1 MKNNRIHKIIRT
13 RMAALLLPSL
23 LIGAGVIS
31 ATGIASHRS
40 IDKQAMA
47 DEQQIPEEE
56 MLSLLDNLSRL
67 AANAGRAI
75 EEYDTSDESPD
86 TLLWSKKRTEEEL
99 VRMISREL
107 ERRELWRAT
116 TDLSGLRYQWQVRRW
131 RLGVPSEGNGYSLLA
146 ELMEQLAEKGFDA
159 LRELHLRELDQALR
173 VGYSDQALSMLEWEG
188 KRSEENIYPA
198 YIERFAGRPEQPVVR
213 LLDLR
218 ERISRLLDPLRSEHK
233 TEEWLREESKLY
245 AEYLRIEPSMAG
257 NPYEKRMKEMGKQ
270 LFGHRPSIGD
280 LTYID
285 LHTGEAIVEIEGPT
299 RQALDLY
306 LITGGHKVE
315 QQIRKGRAKKLASYT
330 APAGKARWISD
341 KVSLRLPRV
350 GYYRLA
356 LYNEREGVVRQG
368 NALLDQIDVRQYDRT
383 IYAMDRQDGSPVSG
397 VEVKVFRGDERKRPI
412 ATLYTGEGGE
422 VVVRQT
428 PPRGGYLFISAK
440 DPRMLEERFFT
451 IYGEQKWPAGTA
463 NPKRQAETHF
473 YTDRPIYKRGQTV
486 KVGIVTVTRKGEV
499 VKAEPNTLQQV
510 KLVAYRDGVEEVL
523 ETQTITTDDRG
534 VAEASFTLP
543 EDERLS
549 GFSLST
555 AYGDESLQVEEY
567 KLMHLSL
574 TIDSIP
580 TGYVSGRPMR
590 IYGRIEDM
598 NGHPVAA
605 RLTLQFDVDGKR
617 MTGRSGSD
625 GHFMLETEP
634 LTKSATGGYYWNHPI
649 TLSAADAI
657 GDVTDE
663 SLAMEKDTTNLP
675 LSASL
680 LLGGKDILNRL
691 DLTLSTESQPYQRMR
706 LGDLSRYQLT
716 ATWIDAKGKQVGEP
730 IDLPMKGKLKLSLDN
745 LPSGSYRLRIETTD
759 YWGQVVTDESDPL
772 YLYSPTDDRL
782 QGEVPLFATMTKE
795 GEILY
800 GSSHGGTLSLL
811 MVRERKGSVH
821 QFLSVEPG
829 KLYRLRPTEGT
840 LSVVLS
846 AYYRGE
852 ETFRR
857 IELRE
862 YGEESGDKEKT
873 HTDGLEMKEGEGR
886 FVPGA
891 DFSRRFTIV
900 SRAGKPLSEVP
911 VLVAVFDKALT
922 EASGDEQHWSKI
934 GGSPILYNAL
944 GGNLYGAVL
953 MESAVESAVASP
965 RAMMK
970 QSNVVNDELAV
981 VAEGAGSDG
990 QPRLRQNFAETAYFS
1005 ALLRSDMEGR
1015 VQLDFKLPDTQTEYI
1030 LKVYSF
1036 VPDFEEELLEDHD
1049 FRVFAPLSVEL
1060 SLPRYMRWGDRLE
1073 GLARVQNAEES
1084 PTTIRATVSESQAQL
1099 SEAELS
1105 VAGGQTGTMPFVVE
1119 AKRTDGDSLI
1129 LRATAAGANYTDALE
1144 RVIPLRSDLAE
1155 YTVAVPFSSYKQSQV
1170 SLTLPKADLG
1180 GSQAVAE
1187 IYFSPI
1193 HLLLTTLAD
1202 TYATEPPAEELSLL
1216 EASTKYAVYSRLKA
1230 LIASTPELK
1239 RSLSMSRAQL
1249 RSAIRDR
1256 ESEPRSSFNRQADPR
1271 TLADFYDLLL
1281 SEERMSD
1288 LLGGLEK
1295 RILTF
1300 IFPTGGFR
1308 YDAMLPDPSPWLTHV
1323 TLERLAFTPTRS
1335 AKLDDAIDQSLKYL
1349 LGQLSKER
1357 SYYKAAMEYRLLTHE
1372 LGRKD
1377 PSFTG
1382 EVKKLLEKQVKG
1394 ARESY
1399 RTASTSYLLNFGE
1412 YSRAFD
1418 TKAAY
1423 SEVRDFIRDRSSYT
1437 QSDAELLALTVF
1449 LHNDQPD
1456 EALSPEVTRFML
1468 SLKQGTLWSNPL
1480 TLDAVEP
1487 LLRTVTPTRFEP
1499 DATLHLGKV
1508 TYRPTALD
1516 KATGHIVLGLPKPET
1531 KTVIRWEGVTTDF
1544 AFGGIRYRV
1553 TEPAAMATPT
1563 GEKLT
1568 IDKEVYARRIV
1579 NGNSSLVRLTDER
1592 EAVTGEQLVVRYLI
1606 ETKQDLSLVTIR
1618 DDRAAGA
1625 EPGYDFAGYGM
1636 SDRTWYGYSR
1646 RETADFIFIDYLPRG
1661 KHVIELE
1668 ATANVAGHFS
1678 YGPAEVQSFYA
1689 PEYAGNSA
1697 GGSLTITRE

>member
-1 MKNNRIHKIIRT
+1 
-13 RMAALLLPSL
+13 MAALLLPSL

-67 AANAGRAI
+67 AANAGRSI

-159 LRELHLRELDQALR
+159 LRELHHQELDQALR

-213 LLDLR
+213 MLDLR
-218 ERISRLLDPLRSEHK
+218 ERSSRLLAPLEMDHK

-257 NPYEKRMKEMGKQ
+257 NPYEKRLREMGKQ

-285 LHTGEAIVEIEGPT
+285 LHTGEATVKIEGPT

-306 LITGGHKVE
+306 LITGGRKVE

-428 PPRGGYLFISAK
+428 PPRGGYLFVSAK

-463 NPKRQAETHF
+463 NPKKQAETHF

-510 KLVAYRDGVEEVL
+510 KLVAYRDGVQEVL

-534 VAEASFTLP
+534 VAEATFTLP
-543 EDERLS
+543 KDEHLS
-549 GFSLST
+549 GFSLSS

-590 IYGRIEDM
+590 IYGRTEDL

-605 RLTLQFDVDGKR
+605 RLTLQYDVDGKR

-691 DLTLSTESQPYQRMR
+691 DLTLSTESQPYQRLR
-706 LGDLSRYQLT
+706 LGDLSRYKLT
-716 ATWIDAKGKQVGEP
+716 ATWIDAKGRPAGEP
-730 IDLPMKGKLKLSLDN
+730 IDLPMKGKRELSLEN
-745 LPSGSYRLRIETTD
+745 LPSGSYRLKVETTD
-759 YWGQVVTDESDPL
+759 YWGKVVTDVSDPL

-782 QGEVPLFATMTKE
+782 VGEVPLFATMTKE

-800 GSSHGGTLSLL
+800 GSSRGGTLSLL
-811 MVRERKGSVH
+811 MVREKNKSDHR
-821 QFLSVEPG
+821 FLSVEPG

-846 AYYRGE
+846 AYNRGE
-852 ETFRR
+852 ETTAH
-857 IELRE
+857 IDLTE
-862 YGEESGDKEKT
+862 YSEKSGEKEKT

-900 SRAGKPLSEVP
+900 SRSGKPLSEMP

-934 GGSPILYNAL
+934 GGSPVLYQAL

-970 QSNVVNDELAV
+970 QNNVVNDEVAV

-1005 ALLRSDMEGR
+1005 ALLRSDSEGR
-1015 VQLDFKLPDTQTEYI
+1015 VQLDFKLPDTQTEYV

-1036 VPDFEEELLEDHD
+1036 APDFKEELLEDHD
-1049 FRVFAPLSVEL
+1049 FRVFAPLSVEM
-1060 SLPRYMRWGDRLE
+1060 SLPRYLRWGDRLE
-1073 GLARVQNAEES
+1073 GLARVQNAEQS
-1084 PTTIRATVSESQAQL
+1084 HATIRATVSEGQAKL

-1105 VAGGQTGTMPFVVE
+1105 VDGGQTGTMPFVVE
-1119 AKRTDGDSLI
+1119 AKRADGDSLV
-1129 LRATAAGANYTDALE
+1129 LHATAAGANYTDALE

-1202 TYATEPPAEELSLL
+1202 TYATEAPAEELSLL
-1216 EASTKYAVYSRLKA
+1216 EASTKYAVYSRLRA

-1239 RSLSMSRAQL
+1239 RSLSMSRTQL
-1249 RSAIRDR
+1249 RAAIRDQ

-1295 RILTF
+1295 RILAFT
-1300 IFPTGGFR
+1300 FPTGGFR
-1308 YDAMLPDPSPWLTHV
+1308 YDALLPEPSPWLTHV
-1323 TLERLAFTPTRS
+1323 VLENLAFTPTRS

-1349 LGQLSKER
+1349 QSELSKER
-1357 SYYKAAMEYRLLTHE
+1357 SYYKAAMEYRLLTHK

-1377 PSFTG
+1377 PTLPG
-1382 EVKKLLEKQVKG
+1382 EVKKLLERQVKG

-1423 SEVRDFIRDRSSYT
+1423 SEMRDFIRDRSSYT

-1449 LHNDQPD
+1449 LHNDQQD

-1499 DATLHLGKV
+1499 DATLYFGKV
-1508 TYRPTALD
+1508 TYRPTSLD

-1553 TEPAAMATPT
+1553 TEPAAKATPT

-1568 IDKEVYARRIV
+1568 IGKEVYARRIID
-1579 NGNSSLVRLTDER
+1579 GTSSLVRLTDER
-1592 EAVTGEQLVVRYLI
+1592 EAVAGEQLVVRYLV

-1697 GGSLTITRE
+1697 GGSLTIRRSE

>member
-13 RMAALLLPSL
+13 RTAALLLPTL

-31 ATGIASHRS
+31 ATGIAGHRS

-56 MLSLLDNLSRL
+56 ILSLLDNLSRL
-67 AANAGRAI
+67 AANAGRTI

-99 VRMISREL
+99 VRMISHEL

-146 ELMEQLAEKGFDA
+146 ELMEQLADKGFDA

-173 VGYSDQALSMLEWEG
+173 TGYSDQALSMLEWEA

-213 LLDLR
+213 MLDLR
-218 ERISRLLDPLRSEHK
+218 ERSLRLLAPLESEHK
-233 TEEWLREESKLY
+233 TEEWIREEGKLY
-245 AEYLRIEPSMAG
+245 AEYLRIEPSLGG
-257 NPYEKRMKEMGKQ
+257 NPYEKRLREMVKQ
-270 LFGHRPSIGD
+270 IFGHRPSIGD

-299 RQALDLY
+299 RQSLDLY
-306 LITGGHKVE
+306 LVSANRKVE
-315 QQIRKGRAKKLASYT
+315 QQIRSGRATKLASYT

-356 LYNEREGVVRQG
+356 LYNDRDGVVRQG
-368 NALLDQIDVRQYDRT
+368 NALLDKITVHQYDQI
-383 IYAMDRQDGSPVSG
+383 IYALDRQDGSPVSG
-397 VEVKVFRGDERKRPI
+397 VEVKVFRGDERRRPI
-412 ATLYTGEGGE
+412 ATLYTGEEGE
-422 VVVRQT
+422 VVIRQT

-451 IYGEQKWPAGTA
+451 IYGAQKWPAGPA
-463 NPKRQAETHF
+463 EPKRQAETHF
-473 YTDRPIYKRGQTV
+473 YTDRPIYRRGQTV

-510 KLVAYRDGVEEVL
+510 KLVAYRDGVQEVL

-543 EDERLS
+543 EDEHLS

-580 TGYVSGRPMR
+580 TGYVTGRPMR
-590 IYGRIEDM
+590 IYGRTEDL

-605 RLTLQFDVDGKR
+605 RLTLQYDVDGKR

-634 LTKSATGGYYWNHPI
+634 LTKSATGGYYWNHPL

-657 GDVTDE
+657 GDVADE

-675 LSASL
+675 LSANL
-680 LLGGKDILNRL
+680 LLGGKHILNRL
-691 DLTLSTESQPYQRMR
+691 DLTLSTESQPYQQMR

-730 IDLPMKGKLKLSLDN
+730 IDLPMKGKRNLSLGN

-759 YWGQVVTDESDPL
+759 YWGQVVTDETDPL

-782 QGEVPLFATMTKE
+782 VGEVPLFATMTKE

-800 GSSHGGTLSLL
+800 GSTRGGTLSLL
-811 MVRERKGSVH
+811 MVREGKGSVH
-821 QFLSVEPG
+821 RFLPVEPG
-829 KLYRLRPTEGT
+829 KLYRLRPMEGT

-852 ETFRR
+852 ETSRR
-857 IELRE
+857 IDLTE

-873 HTDGLEMKEGEGR
+873 HTAGLEMKEGEGR

-922 EASGDEQHWSKI
+922 EASGNEQHWSKI
-934 GGSPILYNAL
+934 GDSPVLYQGL
-944 GGNLYGAVL
+944 GCNLYGAVL
-953 MESAVESAVASP
+953 MESAVASP

-970 QSNVVNDELAV
+970 QSSVVNDEV
-981 VAEGAGSDG
+981 VIVAEGAGSDG

-1005 ALLRSDMEGR
+1005 ALLRSDREGQ
-1015 VQLDFKLPDTQTEYI
+1015 VQLDFKLPDTQTEYV

-1036 VPDFEEELLEDHD
+1036 APDFEEELLEDHD

-1060 SLPRYMRWGDRLE
+1060 SLPRYLRWGDRLE
-1073 GLARVQNAEES
+1073 GLARVQNAEQS
-1084 PTTIRATVSESQAQL
+1084 PATIRATVTEGQTKL

-1119 AKRTDGDSLI
+1119 AKRADGDSLI
-1129 LRATAAGANYTDALE
+1129 LRATAAGAHYTDALE

-1170 SLTLPKADLG
+1170 SLTLPKADIG

-1202 TYATEPPAEELSLL
+1202 TYATEAPAEELSLL
-1216 EASTKYAVYSRLKA
+1216 EASTKYAVYSRLRA
-1230 LIASTPELK
+1230 LIASTPGLK
-1239 RSLSMSRAQL
+1239 RSLSMSRTQL
-1249 RSAIRDR
+1249 RSAIRDQ

-1295 RILTF
+1295 RILAFT
-1300 IFPTGGFR
+1300 FPTGGFR
-1308 YDAMLPDPSPWLTHV
+1308 YDALLPEPSPWLTHV
-1323 TLERLAFTPTRS
+1323 VLENLAFTPTRS

-1349 LGQLSKER
+1349 RGELSKER
-1357 SYYKAAMEYRLLTHE
+1357 SYYKAAMEYRLLTHK

-1377 PSFTG
+1377 PSLSG

-1399 RTASTSYLLNFGE
+1399 RRASTSYLLNFGE

-1418 TKAAY
+1418 TKSAY

-1437 QSDAELLALTVF
+1437 ESDAELLALTLF
-1449 LHNDQPD
+1449 LHRDQQN

-1468 SLKQGTLWSNPL
+1468 SLKQGTLWRNPM
-1480 TLDAVEP
+1480 TLEAVEP
-1487 LLRTVTPTRFEP
+1487 LLRTVTPTRFAP
-1499 DATLHLGKV
+1499 DATLHLGEV

-1516 KATGHIVLGLPKPET
+1516 KATGHIVLGLPKPES
-1531 KTVIRWEGVTTDF
+1531 KMVIRWEGVTTDF

-1553 TEPAAMATPT
+1553 TEPAAKATPT

-1568 IDKEVYARRIV
+1568 IGKEVYARRIID
-1579 NGNSSLVRLTDER
+1579 GRSSLVRLTDER
-1592 EAVTGEQLVVRYLI
+1592 EAVAGEQLVVRYLI

-1625 EPGYDFAGYGM
+1625 EPGYDFAGYGV

-1646 RETADFIFIDYLPRG
+1646 RETADYIFIDYLQRG

-1697 GGSLTITRE
+1697 GGSLTIRRGE

>member
-1 MKNNRIHKIIRT
+1 MKRITHTALGT
-13 RMAALLLPSL
+13 RLAALLLPAL
-23 LIGAGVIS
+23 VGAGLLTG
-31 ATGIASHRS
+31 TGIAGHRS
-40 IDKQAMA
+40 IDKVAMA
-47 DEQQIPEEE
+47 EEQKIPEEE
-56 MLSLLDNLSRL
+56 MLSLLDHLSRL
-67 AANAGRAI
+67 AANAGRTI

-86 TLLWSKKRTEEEL
+86 TLLWSKERTEREL

-146 ELMEQLAEKGFDA
+146 QLMEQLADKGFDA
-159 LRELHLRELDQALR
+159 LHELHQRELDQALR
-173 VGYSDQALSMLEWEG
+173 VGYSDQALSMLEWEAR
-188 KRSEENIYPA
+188 RSEENIYPD

-213 LLDLR
+213 MLDLR
-218 ERISRLLDPLRSEHK
+218 ERSSRLLDPLKSAHK
-233 TEEWLREESKLY
+233 TEEWIREEGKLY
-245 AEYLRIEPSMAG
+245 AEYLRIELSITG
-257 NPYEKRMKEMGKQ
+257 NPYEKRLRQMGKQ
-270 LFGHRPSIGD
+270 LFDHSPSIGD

-285 LHTGEAIVEIEGPT
+285 LHTGEAFVEIEGPT
-299 RQALDLY
+299 RQSLDLY
-306 LITGGHKVE
+306 LVSANRKVE
-315 QQIRKGRAKKLASYT
+315 QQIRSGRATKLASYT

-356 LYNEREGVVRQG
+356 LYNDREGVVRQG
-368 NALLDQIDVRQYDRT
+368 NALLDKITVHQYDPI
-383 IYAMDRQDGSPVSG
+383 IYALDRQDGSPVSG
-397 VEVKVFRGDERKRPI
+397 VEVKVFRGDERRRPI

-428 PPRGGYLFISAK
+428 PPRGGYLFISVK

-451 IYGEQKWPAGTA
+451 IYGAQKWPAGTA

-473 YTDRPIYKRGQTV
+473 YTDRPIYRRGQTV
-486 KVGIVTVTRKGEV
+486 RVGIVTVTRKGEV
-499 VKAEPNTLQQV
+499 VKAEPNMLQKV
-510 KLVAYRDGVEEVL
+510 KLTALRDGVEEVI

-534 VAEASFTLP
+534 VAEATFTLP
-543 EDERLS
+543 EDEHLS
-549 GFSLST
+549 DFTLDT
-555 AYGDESLQVEEY
+555 PYGDESLRVEDY

-590 IYGRIEDM
+590 IYGRTEDL

-605 RLTLQFDVDGKR
+605 RLTLQYDVDGKR

-625 GHFMLETEP
+625 GHFVLETEP

-706 LGDLSRYQLT
+706 LGDLSRYRLT

-730 IDLPMKGKLKLSLDN
+730 IELPMKGKRKLSLAS

-829 KLYRLRPTEGT
+829 KLYRLRPMEGT

-852 ETFRR
+852 ETSRR

-862 YGEESGDKEKT
+862 YGEESGDKERT

-900 SRAGKPLSEVP
+900 SRSGKPLSEVP

-922 EASGDEQHWSKI
+922 EASGNEQHWSKI
-934 GGSPILYNAL
+934 GDSPVLYQAL
-944 GGNLYGAVL
+944 DGNLYGAVL
-953 MESAVESAVASP
+953 MESAVASP

-970 QSNVVNDELAV
+970 QSNIVNDEVMV

-1005 ALLRSDMEGR
+1005 ALLRSDREGQ
-1015 VQLDFKLPDTQTEYI
+1015 VQLDFKLPDTQTEYV

-1036 VPDFEEELLEDHD
+1036 APDFKEELLEDHD

-1060 SLPRYMRWGDRLE
+1060 SLPRYLRRGDRLE
-1073 GLARVQNAEES
+1073 GLARVQNAEQS
-1084 PTTIRATVSESQAQL
+1084 PATIRATVTEGQAQL

-1105 VAGGQTGTMPFVVE
+1105 VAGGQTGTVPFVVE
-1119 AKRTDGDSLI
+1119 AKRTDGDSLT
-1129 LRATAAGANYTDALE
+1129 LRATASGAHYTDALE

-1180 GSQAVAE
+1180 GRQAVAE

-1202 TYATEPPAEELSLL
+1202 TYATEAPAEELSLL
-1216 EASTKYAVYSRLKA
+1216 EASTKYAVYSRLRT

-1239 RSLSMSRAQL
+1239 RSLSMSRTQL
-1249 RSAIRDR
+1249 RAAIRDR

-1295 RILTF
+1295 RILAFT
-1300 IFPTGGFR
+1300 FPTGGFR
-1308 YDAMLPDPSPWLTHV
+1308 YDALLPEPSPWLTHV
-1323 TLERLAFTPTRS
+1323 VLENLAFTPTRS
-1335 AKLDDAIDQSLKYL
+1335 AKLDDAIDLSLKYL
-1349 LGQLSKER
+1349 QGQLAKKR
-1357 SYYKAAMEYRLLTHE
+1357 SYYKAAMEYRLLVHK

-1377 PSFTG
+1377 PSLTG
-1382 EVKKLLEKQVKG
+1382 EVKELLEKQVKG

-1418 TKAAY
+1418 TKATY

-1437 QSDAELLALTVF
+1437 QSDAELLALILF
-1449 LHNDQPD
+1449 LHHDQQD

-1468 SLKQGTLWSNPL
+1468 SLKQGTLWRNPM
-1480 TLDAVEP
+1480 TLEAVEP
-1487 LLRTVTPTRFEP
+1487 LLRTVTPTRFAQ

-1508 TYRPTALD
+1508 TYRPTTLD
-1516 KATGHIVLGLPKPET
+1516 KATGHIVLGLPKPES
-1531 KTVIRWEGVTTDF
+1531 KMEIRWDGVTTDF

-1553 TEPAAMATPT
+1553 TEPAAKATPT
-1563 GEKLT
+1563 GDKLT
-1568 IDKEVYARRIV
+1568 IGKEVYARRIID
-1579 NGNSSLVRLTDER
+1579 GQSSLVRLTDER
-1592 EAVTGEQLVVRYLI
+1592 EAVAGEWLVVRYLI

-1625 EPGYDFAGYGM
+1625 EPGYDFAGYGI

-1646 RETADFIFIDYLPRG
+1646 RETADYIFIDYLQRG

-1697 GGSLTITRE
+1697 GGSLTVRRGE

>member
-1 MKNNRIHKIIRT
+1 MKRITHTALGT
-13 RMAALLLPSL
+13 RIAALLLPAL
-23 LIGAGVIS
+23 VGAGLLTETVI
-31 ATGIASHRS
+31 AGHRS
-40 IDKQAMA
+40 IDKVAMA
-47 DEQQIPEEE
+47 EEQKIPEEE

-67 AANAGRAI
+67 AANAGRSI

-159 LRELHLRELDQALR
+159 LRELHHQELDQALR
-173 VGYSDQALSMLEWEG
+173 VGYSDQALSMLEWEA

-198 YIERFAGRPEQPVVR
+198 YIERFAGHPEQTVVR
-213 LLDLR
+213 MLDLR
-218 ERISRLLDPLRSEHK
+218 ERSSRLLEPLKSEHK

-245 AEYLRIEPSMAG
+245 AEYLRIEPSLAG
-257 NPYEKRMKEMGKQ
+257 NPYEKRLREMGKQ
-270 LFGHRPSIGD
+270 LFGHSPSIGD
-280 LTYID
+280 VTYID
-285 LHTGEAIVEIEGPT
+285 LHTGEATVKIEGPT

-306 LITGGHKVE
+306 LITGGRKVE

-356 LYNEREGVVRQG
+356 LYNEHEGVVRQG
-368 NALLDQIDVRQYDRT
+368 NALLDKITVHQYDPI
-383 IYAMDRQDGSPVSG
+383 IYALDRQDGSPVSG
-397 VEVKVFRGDERKRPI
+397 VEVKVFRGDERRRPI

-428 PPRGGYLFISAK
+428 PPRGGYLFISVK

-451 IYGEQKWPAGTA
+451 IYGAQKWPAGTA

-486 KVGIVTVTRKGEV
+486 KVGIVTVTRKGDEV
-499 VKAEPNTLQQV
+499 MAEPNTLQKV
-510 KLVAYRDGVEEVL
+510 KLTALRDGVEEVI

-534 VAEASFTLP
+534 VAEATFTLP
-543 EDERLS
+543 EDEHLS
-549 GFSLST
+549 DFTLDT
-555 AYGDESLQVEEY
+555 PYGDESLRVEDY

-590 IYGRIEDM
+590 IYGRTEDL
-598 NGHPVAA
+598 NGHPVAT
-605 RLTLQFDVDGKR
+605 RLTLQYDVDGKR

-675 LSASL
+675 LSANL
-680 LLGGKDILNRL
+680 LLGGKHIFNRL
-691 DLTLSTESQPYQRMR
+691 DLTLSTESQPYQQMR
-706 LGDLSRYQLT
+706 LGDLSRYRLT

-730 IDLPMKGKLKLSLDN
+730 IELPMKGKRKLSLAS

-782 QGEVPLFATMTKE
+782 QGEVPLFAAMTKE

-829 KLYRLRPTEGT
+829 KLYRLRPMEGT

-852 ETFRR
+852 ETSRR

-862 YGEESGDKEKT
+862 YGEESGDKERT

-886 FVPGA
+886 FVPGEQ
-891 DFSRRFTIV
+891 FSRRFTVV
-900 SRAGKPLSEVP
+900 SRSGKPLSEVP

-981 VAEGAGSDG
+981 VAEGAGTDG

-1005 ALLRSDMEGR
+1005 ALLRSDREGR
-1015 VQLDFKLPDTQTEYI
+1015 VQLDFKLPDTQTEYV

-1036 VPDFEEELLEDHD
+1036 APDFEEELLEDHD

-1060 SLPRYMRWGDRLE
+1060 SLPRYLRWGDRLE
-1073 GLARVQNAEES
+1073 GLARVQNAEQS
-1084 PTTIRATVSESQAQL
+1084 PETIRATVTEGQTQL

-1119 AKRTDGDSLI
+1119 AKRADGDSLT
-1129 LRATAAGANYTDALE
+1129 LRASATGANYTDALE

-1202 TYATEPPAEELSLL
+1202 TYATEAPAEELSLL
-1216 EASTKYAVYSRLKA
+1216 EASTKYAVYSRLRA

-1239 RSLSMSRAQL
+1239 RSLSMSRTQL
-1249 RSAIRDR
+1249 RAAIRDQ

-1271 TLADFYDLLL
+1271 TLADLYDLLL

-1288 LLGGLEK
+1288 LLGRLEK
-1295 RILTF
+1295 RILAFT
-1300 IFPTGGFR
+1300 FPTGGFR
-1308 YDAMLPDPSPWLTHV
+1308 YDALLPEPSPWLTHV
-1323 TLERLAFTPTRS
+1323 VLENLAFTPTRS
-1335 AKLDDAIDQSLKYL
+1335 AKLDDAVDQSLKYL
-1349 LGQLSKER
+1349 QSELSKER
-1357 SYYKAAMEYRLLTHE
+1357 SYYKAAMEYRLLTHK

-1377 PSFTG
+1377 PSLSG
-1382 EVKKLLEKQVKG
+1382 EVMKLLEKQVKV

-1399 RTASTSYLLNFGE
+1399 RTASTSYLLDFAE

-1456 EALSPEVTRFML
+1456 ESLSPEVTRFML

-1487 LLRTVTPTRFEP
+1487 LLRTVTPTRFAP
-1499 DATLHLGKV
+1499 DATLYFGKV
-1508 TYRPTALD
+1508 TYHPTALD

-1553 TEPAAMATPT
+1553 TEPAAKATPT

-1568 IDKEVYARRIV
+1568 IGKEVYARRIV
-1579 NGNSSLVRLTDER
+1579 DGNSSLVRLTDER
-1592 EAVTGEQLVVRYLI
+1592 EAVAGEQLVVRYLI

-1625 EPGYDFAGYGM
+1625 ELGYDFAGYGM
-1636 SDRTWYGYSR
+1636 SDRTWYAYSR

>member
-1 MKNNRIHKIIRT
+1 MKRITHTALGT
-13 RMAALLLPSL
+13 RIAALLLPAL
-23 LIGAGVIS
+23 VGAGLLTG
-31 ATGIASHRS
+31 TGIAGHRS
-40 IDKQAMA
+40 IDKVAMA
-47 DEQQIPEEE
+47 EEQKIPEEE
-56 MLSLLDNLSRL
+56 MLSLLDHLSRL
-67 AANAGRAI
+67 ASNAGRTI

-159 LRELHLRELDQALR
+159 LRELHHQELDQALR

-213 LLDLR
+213 MLDLR
-218 ERISRLLDPLRSEHK
+218 ERSSRLLTPLEMEHK
-233 TEEWLREESKLY
+233 TEEWIREESKLY
-245 AEYLRIEPSMAG
+245 AEYLRIEPSIPG
-257 NPYEKRMKEMGKQ
+257 NPYEKRLREMGKQ
-270 LFGHRPSIGD
+270 LFGHSPSIGD
-280 LTYID
+280 VTYID
-285 LHTGEAIVEIEGPT
+285 LHTGEATVKIEGPT

-306 LITGGHKVE
+306 LITGGRKVE

-368 NALLDQIDVRQYDRT
+368 NALLDKITVHQYDPI
-383 IYAMDRQDGSPVSG
+383 IYALARQDGSPVSG
-397 VEVKVFRGDERKRPI
+397 VEVKVFRGDERRRPI
-412 ATLYTGEGGE
+412 ATLYTDEGGE

-428 PPRGGYLFISAK
+428 PPRGGYLFISVK

-451 IYGEQKWPAGTA
+451 IYGAQKWPAGTA

-486 KVGIVTVTRKGEV
+486 KVGIVTVTRKGDV
-499 VKAEPNTLQQV
+499 VMAEPNTLQKV
-510 KLVAYRDGVEEVL
+510 KLTALRDGVEEVI

-534 VAEASFTLP
+534 VAEATFTLP
-543 EDERLS
+543 KDEHLS
-549 GFSLST
+549 DFTLDT
-555 AYGDESLQVEEY
+555 PYGDESLRVEDY

-590 IYGRIEDM
+590 IYGRTEDL

-605 RLTLQFDVDGKR
+605 RLTLQYDVDGKR

-675 LSASL
+675 LSANL
-680 LLGGKDILNRL
+680 LLGGKHIFNRL

-706 LGDLSRYQLT
+706 LGDLSRYRLT
-716 ATWIDAKGKQVGEP
+716 ATWIDAKGKQVREP
-730 IDLPMKGKLKLSLDN
+730 IELPMKGKRQLSLAS

-829 KLYRLRPTEGT
+829 KLYRIRPMEGT

-852 ETFRR
+852 ETSRR

-922 EASGDEQHWSKI
+922 EASGNEQHWSKI
-934 GGSPILYNAL
+934 GDSPVLYQGL
-944 GGNLYGAVL
+944 GCNLYGAVL
-953 MESAVESAVASP
+953 MESAVASP

-970 QSNVVNDELAV
+970 QSNVVNDEVMV

-990 QPRLRQNFAETAYFS
+990 QPRLRKNFAETAYFT
-1005 ALLRSDMEGR
+1005 ALLRSDKEGR
-1015 VQLDFKLPDTQTEYI
+1015 VQLDFKLPDTQTEYV

-1036 VPDFEEELLEDHD
+1036 APDFKEELLEDHN

-1060 SLPRYMRWGDRLE
+1060 SLPRYLRWGDRLE
-1073 GLARVQNAEES
+1073 GLARVQNAEQS
-1084 PTTIRATVSESQAQL
+1084 HATIRATVTEGQSQL

-1119 AKRTDGDSLI
+1119 AKRADGDSLT
-1129 LRATAAGANYTDALE
+1129 LRATAAGAHYTDALE

-1170 SLTLPKADLG
+1170 SLTLPKADLR

-1202 TYATEPPAEELSLL
+1202 TYATEAPAEELSLL
-1216 EASTKYAVYSRLKA
+1216 EASTKYAVYSRLRA

-1239 RSLSMSRAQL
+1239 RSLSMSRTQL
-1249 RSAIRDR
+1249 RAAIRDQ

-1295 RILTF
+1295 RILAFT
-1300 IFPTGGFR
+1300 FPTGGFR
-1308 YDAMLPDPSPWLTHV
+1308 YDALLPEPSPWLTHIV
-1323 TLERLAFTPTRS
+1323 LQNLAFTPTRS
-1335 AKLDDAIDQSLKYL
+1335 AKLDDVIDQSLKYL
-1349 LGQLSKER
+1349 QGQLSKER
-1357 SYYKAAMEYRLLTHE
+1357 SYYKAAMEYRLLTHK

-1377 PSFTG
+1377 PSLTG

-1499 DATLHLGKV
+1499 DATLYFGKV
-1508 TYRPTALD
+1508 TYHPTALD

-1553 TEPAAMATPT
+1553 TEPAAKATPT

-1568 IDKEVYARRIV
+1568 IGKEVYARRIID
-1579 NGNSSLVRLTDER
+1579 GTSSLVRLTDER
-1592 EAVTGEQLVVRYLI
+1592 EAVAGEQLVVRYLV

-1618 DDRAAGA
+1618 DDRAAGS

-1697 GGSLTITRE
+1697 GGSLTIRRSE

>member
-1 MKNNRIHKIIRT
+1 MKRITHTALGARL
-13 RMAALLLPSL
+13 AALLLPA
-23 LIGAGVIS
+23 LIGAGLLTG
-31 ATGIASHRS
+31 TGIAGHRS
-40 IDKQAMA
+40 IDKVAMA
-47 DEQQIPEEE
+47 EEQKIPEEE
-56 MLSLLDNLSRL
+56 MLSLLDHLSRL
-67 AANAGRAI
+67 AANAGRTI

-86 TLLWSKKRTEEEL
+86 TLLWSKQRTEREL

-116 TDLSGLRYQWQVRRW
+116 TDLSGLRYQGQVRRW
-131 RLGVPSEGNGYSLLA
+131 QLRVPSEGNGYSLLA
-146 ELMEQLAEKGFDA
+146 QLMEQLADKGFDA
-159 LRELHLRELDQALR
+159 LRELHLRELDRALR
-173 VGYSDQALSMLEWEG
+173 AGYSDQALSMLEWEA
-188 KRSEENIYPA
+188 RQSEENIYPA

-213 LLDLR
+213 MLDLR
-218 ERISRLLDPLRSEHK
+218 ERSSRLLEPLRSEHK
-233 TEEWLREESKLY
+233 AEEWLREEGKLY
-245 AEYLRIEPSMAG
+245 AEYLRIEPSISG
-257 NPYEKRMKEMGKQ
+257 NPYEKRLREMGKQ
-270 LFGHRPSIGD
+270 LFGHSPSIGD
-280 LTYID
+280 VTYID
-285 LHTGEAIVEIEGPT
+285 LHTGEATVEIEGPT

-306 LITGGHKVE
+306 LVSANRKVE
-315 QQIRKGRAKKLASYT
+315 QQIRSGRATKLASYT

-356 LYNEREGVVRQG
+356 LYNDREGVVRQG
-368 NALLDQIDVRQYDRT
+368 NALLDKITVDQYDPI
-383 IYAMDRQDGSPVSG
+383 IYALDRQDGSPVSG
-397 VEVKVFRGDERKRPI
+397 VEVKVFRGDERRRPI
-412 ATLYTGEGGE
+412 ATLYTDEGGE

-428 PPRGGYLFISAK
+428 PPRGGYLFISVK

-451 IYGEQKWPAGTA
+451 IYGAQKWPAGTA

-473 YTDRPIYKRGQTV
+473 YTDRPIYRRGQMV

-499 VKAEPNTLQQV
+499 VKAEPNMLQKV
-510 KLVAYRDGVEEVL
+510 KLTALRDGVEEVI

-534 VAEASFTLP
+534 VAEATLTLPKDEHLSDFTLDTP
-543 EDERLS
+543 
-549 GFSLST
+549 
-555 AYGDESLQVEEY
+555 YGDESLRVEDY

-590 IYGRIEDM
+590 IYGRTEDM

-605 RLTLQFDVDGKR
+605 RLTLQYDVDGKR

-675 LSASL
+675 LSANL
-680 LLGGKDILNRL
+680 LLGGKHRLNRL

-730 IDLPMKGKLKLSLDN
+730 INLPMKGKLKLSLAS

-759 YWGQVVTDESDPL
+759 YWGQVVRDESDPL

-829 KLYRLRPTEGT
+829 KLYRLRPMEGT

-852 ETFRR
+852 ETSAR
-857 IELRE
+857 IDLTE

-886 FVPGA
+886 LVPGA

-900 SRAGKPLSEVP
+900 SRSGKSLSEVP

-922 EASGDEQHWSKI
+922 EASGNEQHWSKI
-934 GGSPILYNAL
+934 GGSPVLYQAL
-944 GGNLYGAVL
+944 DGNLYGAVL
-953 MESAVESAVASP
+953 MESAVASP

-970 QSNVVNDELAV
+970 QSNVVNDEVMV

-1005 ALLRSDMEGR
+1005 ALLRSDREGQ
-1015 VQLDFKLPDTQTEYI
+1015 VQLDFKLPDTQTEYV

-1036 VPDFEEELLEDHD
+1036 APDFEEELLEDHS
-1049 FRVFAPLSVEL
+1049 FSVFAPLSVEL
-1060 SLPRYMRWGDRLE
+1060 SLPRYLRWGDRLE
-1073 GLARVQNAEES
+1073 GLARVQNAEQS
-1084 PTTIRATVSESQAQL
+1084 PATIRATVTEGQAQL

-1119 AKRTDGDSLI
+1119 AKRTGDSLT
-1129 LRATAAGANYTDALE
+1129 LHATAAGAHYTDALE

-1202 TYATEPPAEELSLL
+1202 TYATEAPAEELSLL
-1216 EASTKYAVYSRLKA
+1216 EASTKYAVYSRLRA

-1239 RSLSMSRAQL
+1239 RSLSMSRTQL
-1249 RSAIRDR
+1249 RAAIRDR

-1295 RILTF
+1295 RILAFT
-1300 IFPTGGFR
+1300 FPTGGFR
-1308 YDAMLPDPSPWLTHV
+1308 YDALLPEPSPWLTHV
-1323 TLERLAFTPTRS
+1323 VLENLAFTPTRS

-1349 LGQLSKER
+1349 QGQLSKER
-1357 SYYKAAMEYRLLTHE
+1357 SYYKAAMEYRLLVHK
-1372 LGRKD
+1372 LRRKD
-1377 PSFTG
+1377 PSLTG
-1382 EVKKLLEKQVKG
+1382 EVKELLEKQVKG

-1437 QSDAELLALTVF
+1437 QSDAELLALTLF
-1449 LHNDQPD
+1449 LHHDQQD

-1468 SLKQGTLWSNPL
+1468 SLKQGTLWRNPM
-1480 TLDAVEP
+1480 TLEAVEP
-1487 LLRTVTPTRFEP
+1487 LLRTVTPTRFAP
-1499 DATLHLGKV
+1499 DATFHLGEV

-1553 TEPAAMATPT
+1553 TEPAAKATPT

-1568 IDKEVYARRIV
+1568 IGKEVYARRIID
-1579 NGNSSLVRLTDER
+1579 GKSSLVRLTDER
-1592 EAVTGEQLVVRYLI
+1592 EAVAGEQLVVRYLI

-1646 RETADFIFIDYLPRG
+1646 RETADYIFIDYLQRG

-1697 GGSLTITRE
+1697 GGSLTIHRGE

>member
-67 AANAGRAI
+67 AANAGRTI

-146 ELMEQLAEKGFDA
+146 ELMEQLADKGFDA
-159 LRELHLRELDQALR
+159 LRELHLHELDQALR
-173 VGYSDQALSMLEWEG
+173 VGYSDQALSMLEWEA
-188 KRSEENIYPA
+188 KRSEENIYPT

-213 LLDLR
+213 MLDLR
-218 ERISRLLDPLRSEHK
+218 ERSSRLLDPLESEHK
-233 TEEWLREESKLY
+233 TEEWIREESKLY
-245 AEYLRIEPSMAG
+245 AEYLRIEPSLAG
-257 NPYEKRMKEMGKQ
+257 NPYEKRLREMGKQ

-285 LHTGEAIVEIEGPT
+285 LHTGEATVEIEGPT

-306 LITGGHKVE
+306 LITGGRKVE

-330 APAGKARWISD
+330 APSGKARWISD

-397 VEVKVFRGDERKRPI
+397 VEMKVFRGDERRRPI

-428 PPRGGYLFISAK
+428 PPRGGYLFVSAK

-463 NPKRQAETHF
+463 NPKKQAEIHF

-499 VKAEPNTLQQV
+499 VKTEPNTLQQV
-510 KLVAYRDGVEEVL
+510 KLVAYRDGVQEVL

-543 EDERLS
+543 EDEHLS
-549 GFSLST
+549 GFSLSS

-580 TGYVSGRPMR
+580 TGYVTGRPMR
-590 IYGRIEDM
+590 IYGRTEDL

-605 RLTLQFDVDGKR
+605 RLTLQYDVDGKR

-675 LSASL
+675 LSANL
-680 LLGGKDILNRL
+680 LVDGKEILNRL
-691 DLTLSTESQPYQRMR
+691 DLTLSTESQPYQRLR
-706 LGDLSRYQLT
+706 LGDLSRYKLT
-716 ATWIDAKGKQVGEP
+716 ATWIDTKGKQVGEP
-730 IDLPMKGKLKLSLDN
+730 INLPMKGKRELSLEN
-745 LPSGSYRLRIETTD
+745 LPSGSYRLKVETTD
-759 YWGQVVTDESDPL
+759 YWGKVVTDESDPL

-782 QGEVPLFATMTKE
+782 VGEVPLFATMTKE

-811 MVRERKGSVH
+811 MVREKNKSDHR
-821 QFLSVEPG
+821 FLPVEPG

-846 AYYRGE
+846 AYNRGE
-852 ETFRR
+852 ETTAR
-857 IELRE
+857 IDLTE
-862 YGEESGDKEKT
+862 YSEKSGEKEKT

-886 FVPGA
+886 FVPGEQ
-891 DFSRRFTIV
+891 FSRRFTVV
-900 SRAGKPLSEVP
+900 SRSGKPLSEVP

-922 EASGDEQHWSKI
+922 EASGDEHHWSKI

-953 MESAVESAVASP
+953 MESAVASP

-970 QSNVVNDELAV
+970 TSNVVNDELAV

-1005 ALLRSDMEGR
+1005 ALLRSDSEGR
-1015 VQLDFKLPDTQTEYI
+1015 VQLDFKLPDTQTEYV

-1036 VPDFEEELLEDHD
+1036 APDFEEELLEDHD

-1060 SLPRYMRWGDRLE
+1060 SLPRYLRWGDRLE
-1073 GLARVQNAEES
+1073 GLARVQNAEQS
-1084 PTTIRATVSESQAQL
+1084 PETIRATVSEGQSQL

-1119 AKRTDGDSLI
+1119 AKRADGDSLT
-1129 LRATAAGANYTDALE
+1129 LRASATGANYTDALE

-1202 TYATEPPAEELSLL
+1202 TYATEAPAEELSLL
-1216 EASTKYAVYSRLKA
+1216 EASTKYAVYSRLRA

-1239 RSLSMSRAQL
+1239 RSLSMSRTQL
-1249 RSAIRDR
+1249 RAAIRDQ

-1271 TLADFYDLLL
+1271 TLAEFYDLLL

-1295 RILTF
+1295 RILAFT
-1300 IFPTGGFR
+1300 FPTGGFR
-1308 YDAMLPDPSPWLTHV
+1308 YDALLPEPSPWLTHV
-1323 TLERLAFTPTRS
+1323 ILENLAFTPTRS
-1335 AKLDDAIDQSLKYL
+1335 AKLDDTIDQSLKYL
-1349 LGQLSKER
+1349 QGQLSKER
-1357 SYYKAAMEYRLLTHE
+1357 SYYKAAMEYRLLTHK

-1377 PSFTG
+1377 PSLSG

-1423 SEVRDFIRDRSSYT
+1423 SEVRDFICDRSSYT

-1449 LHNDQPD
+1449 LHNDQED

-1499 DATLHLGKV
+1499 DATLYFGKV

-1553 TEPAAMATPT
+1553 TEPAAKATPT
-1563 GEKLT
+1563 GAKLT
-1568 IDKEVYARRIV
+1568 IGKEVYARRIV
-1579 NGNSSLVRLTDER
+1579 DGTSSLVRLTDER
-1592 EAVTGEQLVVRYLI
+1592 EALAGEQLVVRYLV

-1646 RETADFIFIDYLPRG
+1646 RETADYIFIDYLPRG

-1697 GGSLTITRE
+1697 GGSLTIRRSE

>member
-1 MKNNRIHKIIRT
+1 MKRITHTALGARL
-13 RMAALLLPSL
+13 AALLLPA
-23 LIGAGVIS
+23 LIGAGLLTG
-31 ATGIASHRS
+31 TGIAGHRS
-40 IDKQAMA
+40 IDKVAMA
-47 DEQQIPEEE
+47 EEQKIPEEE
-56 MLSLLDNLSRL
+56 MLSLLDHLSRL
-67 AANAGRAI
+67 AANAGRTI

-86 TLLWSKKRTEEEL
+86 TLLWSKQRTEREL

-116 TDLSGLRYQWQVRRW
+116 TDLSGLRYQGQVRRW
-131 RLGVPSEGNGYSLLA
+131 QLRVPSEGNGYSLLA
-146 ELMEQLAEKGFDA
+146 QLMEQLADKGFDA
-159 LRELHLRELDQALR
+159 LRELHLRELDRALR
-173 VGYSDQALSMLEWEG
+173 AGYSDQALSMLEWEA
-188 KRSEENIYPA
+188 RQSEENIYPA

-213 LLDLR
+213 MLDLR
-218 ERISRLLDPLRSEHK
+218 ERSSRLLEPLRSEHK
-233 TEEWLREESKLY
+233 AEEWLREEGKLY
-245 AEYLRIEPSMAG
+245 AEYLRIEPSISG
-257 NPYEKRMKEMGKQ
+257 NPYEKRLREMGKQ
-270 LFGHRPSIGD
+270 LFGHSPSIGD
-280 LTYID
+280 VTYID
-285 LHTGEAIVEIEGPT
+285 LHTGEATVEIEGPT

-306 LITGGHKVE
+306 LVSANRKVE
-315 QQIRKGRAKKLASYT
+315 QQIRSGRATKLASYT

-356 LYNEREGVVRQG
+356 LYNDREGVVRQG
-368 NALLDQIDVRQYDRT
+368 NALLDKITVDQYDPI
-383 IYAMDRQDGSPVSG
+383 IYALDRQDGSPVSG
-397 VEVKVFRGDERKRPI
+397 VEVKVFRGDERRRPI
-412 ATLYTGEGGE
+412 ATLYTDEGGE

-428 PPRGGYLFISAK
+428 PPRGGYLFISVK

-451 IYGEQKWPAGTA
+451 IYGAQKWPAGTA

-473 YTDRPIYKRGQTV
+473 YTDRPIYRRGQMV

-499 VKAEPNTLQQV
+499 VKAEPNMLQKV
-510 KLVAYRDGVEEVL
+510 KLTALRDGVEEVI

-534 VAEASFTLP
+534 VAEATLTLPKDEHLSDFTLDTP
-543 EDERLS
+543 
-549 GFSLST
+549 
-555 AYGDESLQVEEY
+555 YGDESLRVEDY

-590 IYGRIEDM
+590 IYGRTEDM

-605 RLTLQFDVDGKR
+605 RLTLQYDVDGKR

-675 LSASL
+675 LSANL
-680 LLGGKDILNRL
+680 LLGGKHRLNRL

-730 IDLPMKGKLKLSLDN
+730 INLPMKGKLKLSLAS

-759 YWGQVVTDESDPL
+759 YWGQVVRDESDPL

-829 KLYRLRPTEGT
+829 KLYRLRPMEGT

-852 ETFRR
+852 ETSAR
-857 IELRE
+857 IDLTE

-886 FVPGA
+886 LVPGA

-900 SRAGKPLSEVP
+900 SRSGKSLSEVP

-922 EASGDEQHWSKI
+922 EASGNEQHWSKI
-934 GGSPILYNAL
+934 GGSPVLYQAL
-944 GGNLYGAVL
+944 DGNLYGAVL
-953 MESAVESAVASP
+953 MESAVASP

-970 QSNVVNDELAV
+970 QSNVVNDEVMV

-1005 ALLRSDMEGR
+1005 ALLRSDREGQ
-1015 VQLDFKLPDTQTEYI
+1015 VQLDFKLPDTQTEYV

-1036 VPDFEEELLEDHD
+1036 APDFEEELLEDHS
-1049 FRVFAPLSVEL
+1049 FSVFAPLSVEL
-1060 SLPRYMRWGDRLE
+1060 SLPRYLRWGDRLE
-1073 GLARVQNAEES
+1073 GLARVQNAEQS
-1084 PTTIRATVSESQAQL
+1084 PATIRATVTEGQAQL

-1119 AKRTDGDSLI
+1119 AKRTGDSLT
-1129 LRATAAGANYTDALE
+1129 LHATAAGAHYTDALE

-1202 TYATEPPAEELSLL
+1202 TYATEAPAEELSLL
-1216 EASTKYAVYSRLKA
+1216 EASTKYAVYSRLRA

-1239 RSLSMSRAQL
+1239 RSLSMSRTQL
-1249 RSAIRDR
+1249 RAAIRDR

-1295 RILTF
+1295 RILAFT
-1300 IFPTGGFR
+1300 FPTGGFR
-1308 YDAMLPDPSPWLTHV
+1308 YDALLPEPSPWLTHV
-1323 TLERLAFTPTRS
+1323 VLENLAFTPTRS

-1349 LGQLSKER
+1349 QGQLSKER
-1357 SYYKAAMEYRLLTHE
+1357 SYYKAAMEYRLLVHK
-1372 LGRKD
+1372 LRRKD
-1377 PSFTG
+1377 PSLTG
-1382 EVKKLLEKQVKG
+1382 EVKELLEKQVKG

-1437 QSDAELLALTVF
+1437 QSDAELLALTLF
-1449 LHNDQPD
+1449 LHHDQQD

-1468 SLKQGTLWSNPL
+1468 SLKQGTLWRNPM
-1480 TLDAVEP
+1480 TLEAVEP
-1487 LLRTVTPTRFEP
+1487 LLRTVTPTRFAP
-1499 DATLHLGKV
+1499 DATFHLGEV

-1553 TEPAAMATPT
+1553 TEPAAKATPT

-1568 IDKEVYARRIV
+1568 IGKEVYARRIID
-1579 NGNSSLVRLTDER
+1579 GKSSLVRLTDER
-1592 EAVTGEQLVVRYLI
+1592 EAVAGEQLVVRYLI

-1646 RETADFIFIDYLPRG
+1646 RETADYIFIDYLQRG

-1697 GGSLTITRE
+1697 GGSLTIRRSE

>member
-1 MKNNRIHKIIRT
+1 MKHNTHTALGT
-13 RMAALLLPSL
+13 RLAALLLPAL
-23 LIGAGVIS
+23 VGAGLLTG
-31 ATGIASHRS
+31 TGIAGHRS
-40 IDKQAMA
+40 IDKVAMA
-47 DEQQIPEEE
+47 EEQKIPEEE
-56 MLSLLDNLSRL
+56 MLSLLDHLSRL
-67 AANAGRAI
+67 AANAGRTI

-86 TLLWSKKRTEEEL
+86 TLLWSKERTEKEL

-146 ELMEQLAEKGFDA
+146 ELMEQLADKGFDA
-159 LRELHLRELDQALR
+159 LRELHLRELGQALKA
-173 VGYSDQALSMLEWEG
+173 GYSDQALSMLEWEAR
-188 KRSEENIYPA
+188 RSEENIYPT

-213 LLDLR
+213 MLDLR
-218 ERISRLLDPLRSEHK
+218 ERSSRLLEPLRSERK
-233 TEEWLREESKLY
+233 TEEWLREEGKLY
-245 AEYLRIEPSMAG
+245 AEYLRIEPSIPG
-257 NPYEKRMKEMGKQ
+257 NPYKKRLREMGKQ
-270 LFGHRPSIGD
+270 LFGHSPSIGD

-285 LHTGEAIVEIEGPT
+285 LHTGEATVEIEGPT

-306 LITGGHKVE
+306 LISSDRKVE
-315 QQIRKGRAKKLASYT
+315 QQIRNGRATKLASYT

-350 GYYRLA
+350 GYYKLA
-356 LYNEREGVVRQG
+356 LYNERQGVVRQG
-368 NALLDQIDVRQYDRT
+368 NALLDKITVDQYDPI
-383 IYAMDRQDGSPVSG
+383 IYALDRQDGSPVSG
-397 VEVKVFRGDERKRPI
+397 VEVKVFRGDERRRPI

-428 PPRGGYLFISAK
+428 PPRGGYLFISVK

-451 IYGEQKWPAGTA
+451 IYGAQKWPAGPA
-463 NPKRQAETHF
+463 EPKRQTETHF
-473 YTDRPIYKRGQTV
+473 YTDRPIYRRGQTV

-499 VKAEPNTLQQV
+499 VKAEPNTLQKV
-510 KLVAYRDGVEEVL
+510 KLTALRDGVEEVI
-523 ETQTITTDDRG
+523 ETQTITTDDHG
-534 VAEASFTLP
+534 VAETTFTLP
-543 EDERLS
+543 KDEHLS
-549 GFSLST
+549 DFTLDT
-555 AYGDESLQVEEY
+555 PYGDESLRVEDY

-590 IYGRIEDM
+590 IYGRTEDL

-605 RLTLQFDVDGKR
+605 RLTLQYDVDGKR

-625 GHFMLETEP
+625 GHFVLETEP
-634 LTKSATGGYYWNHPI
+634 LTKSATAGYYWNHPL

-657 GDVTDE
+657 GDVADE

-675 LSASL
+675 LSANL
-680 LLGGKDILNRL
+680 LLGGKHILNRL

-730 IDLPMKGKLKLSLDN
+730 IDLPMKGKRNLSLAS

-782 QGEVPLFATMTKE
+782 VGEVPLFATMTKE

-811 MVRERKGSVH
+811 MVREGKGSVH
-821 QFLSVEPG
+821 RFLPVEPG
-829 KLYRLRPTEGT
+829 KLYRLRPMEGT

-852 ETFRR
+852 ETSRR
-857 IELRE
+857 IDLTE

-873 HTDGLEMKEGEGR
+873 HTAGLEMKEGEGR

-922 EASGDEQHWSKI
+922 EASGNEQHWSKI
-934 GGSPILYNAL
+934 GDSPVLYQGL
-944 GGNLYGAVL
+944 GCNLYGAVL
-953 MESAVESAVASP
+953 MESAVASP

-970 QSNVVNDELAV
+970 QSSVVNDEVVV

-1005 ALLRSDMEGR
+1005 ALLRSNRQGQ
-1015 VQLDFKLPDTQTEYI
+1015 VQLDFKLPDTQTEYV

-1036 VPDFEEELLEDHD
+1036 APDFEEELLEDHS
-1049 FRVFAPLSVEL
+1049 FSVFAPLSVEL
-1060 SLPRYMRWGDRLE
+1060 SLPRYLRWGDRLE
-1073 GLARVQNAEES
+1073 GLARVQNAEQS
-1084 PTTIRATVSESQAQL
+1084 PATIRTTVTEGQAQL

-1129 LRATAAGANYTDALE
+1129 LRATAAGAHYTDALE

-1202 TYATEPPAEELSLL
+1202 TYATEAPAEELSLL

-1239 RSLSMSRAQL
+1239 RSLSMSRTQL
-1249 RSAIRDR
+1249 LAAIRDR
-1256 ESEPRSSFNRQADPR
+1256 ESEPRSSFNRQTDPR

-1288 LLGGLEK
+1288 LLGRLEK
-1295 RILTF
+1295 RILAFT
-1300 IFPTGGFR
+1300 FPTGGFR
-1308 YDAMLPDPSPWLTHV
+1308 YDALLPEPSPWLTHV
-1323 TLERLAFTPTRS
+1323 VLENLAFTPTRS

-1349 LGQLSKER
+1349 QGQLSKER
-1357 SYYKAAMEYRLLTHE
+1357 SYYKTAMEYRLLTHK

-1377 PSFTG
+1377 PTLTR
-1382 EVKKLLEKQVKG
+1382 EVKQLLEKQVKG

-1437 QSDAELLALTVF
+1437 ESDAELLALILF
-1449 LHNDQPD
+1449 LHHDQQD

-1468 SLKQGTLWSNPL
+1468 SLKQGTLWRNPM
-1480 TLDAVEP
+1480 TLEAVEP
-1487 LLRTVTPTRFEP
+1487 LLRTVTPTRFAP
-1499 DATLHLGKV
+1499 DAMLHLGEV

-1516 KATGHIVLGLPKPET
+1516 KATGHVVLGLPEPES
-1531 KTVIRWEGVTTDF
+1531 KMVIRWEGVTTDF

-1553 TEPAAMATPT
+1553 TEPAAKATPT

-1568 IDKEVYARRIV
+1568 IGKEVYARRIID
-1579 NGNSSLVRLTDER
+1579 GQSSLVRLTDER
-1592 EAVTGEQLVVRYLI
+1592 EAVAGEQLVVRYLI

-1646 RETADFIFIDYLPRG
+1646 RETADYIFIDYLQRG

-1697 GGSLTITRE
+1697 GGSLTIRRGE

>member
-1 MKNNRIHKIIRT
+1 MKRITHTALGT
-13 RMAALLLPSL
+13 RIAALLLPAL
-23 LIGAGVIS
+23 VGAGLLTETVI
-31 ATGIASHRS
+31 AGHRS
-40 IDKQAMA
+40 IDKVAMA
-47 DEQQIPEEE
+47 EEQKIPEEE

-67 AANAGRAI
+67 AANAGRSI

-116 TDLSGLRYQWQVRRW
+116 TDLNGLRYQWQVRRW

-159 LRELHLRELDQALR
+159 LRELHLQELDQALR
-173 VGYSDQALSMLEWEG
+173 VGYSDQALSMLEWEA
-188 KRSEENIYPA
+188 KQSEENIYPA
-198 YIERFAGRPEQPVVR
+198 YIERFAGHPEQTVVR
-213 LLDLR
+213 MLDLR
-218 ERISRLLDPLRSEHK
+218 ERSSRLLAPLEMDHK

-245 AEYLRIEPSMAG
+245 AEYLRIEPSLAG
-257 NPYEKRMKEMGKQ
+257 NPYEKRLREMGKQ

-285 LHTGEAIVEIEGPT
+285 LHTGEATVKIEGPT

-306 LITGGHKVE
+306 LITGGRKVE

-330 APAGKARWISD
+330 TPAGKARWISD

-428 PPRGGYLFISAK
+428 PPRGGYLFVSAK

-463 NPKRQAETHF
+463 NPKKQAETHF

-534 VAEASFTLP
+534 VAEATFTLP
-543 EDERLS
+543 KDEHLS

-574 TIDSIP
+574 IIDSIP
-580 TGYVSGRPMR
+580 TGYVTGRPMR
-590 IYGRIEDM
+590 IYGRTEDL

-605 RLTLQFDVDGKR
+605 RLTLQYDVDGKR

-691 DLTLSTESQPYQRMR
+691 DLTLSTESQPYQRLR
-706 LGDLSRYQLT
+706 LGDLSRYKLT

-730 IDLPMKGKLKLSLDN
+730 IDLPMKGKRELSLEN
-745 LPSGSYRLRIETTD
+745 LPSGSYRLKVETTD
-759 YWGQVVTDESDPL
+759 YWGKVVTDESDPL

-782 QGEVPLFATMTKE
+782 VGEVPLFATMTKE

-800 GSSHGGTLSLL
+800 GSSRGGTLSLL
-811 MVRERKGSVH
+811 MVREKNKSDHR
-821 QFLSVEPG
+821 FLSVEPG

-846 AYYRGE
+846 AYNRGE
-852 ETFRR
+852 ETTAR
-857 IELRE
+857 IDLTE
-862 YGEESGDKEKT
+862 YSEKSGEKEKT
-873 HTDGLEMKEGEGR
+873 HTAGLEMKEGEGR
-886 FVPGA
+886 FVPGEQ
-891 DFSRRFTIV
+891 FSRRFTVV
-900 SRAGKPLSEVP
+900 SRSGKPLSEVP

-970 QSNVVNDELAV
+970 QNNVVNDEVAV

-990 QPRLRQNFAETAYFS
+990 QPRMRKNFAETAYFT
-1005 ALLRSDMEGR
+1005 ALLRTDKEGR
-1015 VQLDFKLPDTQTEYI
+1015 VQLDFKLPDTQTEYV

-1036 VPDFEEELLEDHD
+1036 APDFKEELLEDHD

-1060 SLPRYMRWGDRLE
+1060 SLPRYLRWGDRLE
-1073 GLARVQNAEES
+1073 GLARVQNAEQS
-1084 PTTIRATVSESQAQL
+1084 HATIRATVSEGQSQL

-1119 AKRTDGDSLI
+1119 AKRADGDSLT

-1202 TYATEPPAEELSLL
+1202 TYATEAPAEELSLL
-1216 EASTKYAVYSRLKA
+1216 EASTKYAVYSRLRA

-1239 RSLSMSRAQL
+1239 RSLSMSRTQL
-1249 RSAIRDR
+1249 RAAIRDQ

-1295 RILTF
+1295 RILAFT
-1300 IFPTGGFR
+1300 FPTGGFR
-1308 YDAMLPDPSPWLTHV
+1308 YDALLPEPSPWLTHV
-1323 TLERLAFTPTRS
+1323 VLENLAFTPTRS

-1349 LGQLSKER
+1349 QSELSKER
-1357 SYYKAAMEYRLLTHE
+1357 SYYKAAMEYRLLTHK

-1377 PSFTG
+1377 PSLSG

-1418 TKAAY
+1418 NKAAY

-1437 QSDAELLALTVF
+1437 ESDAELLALTVF

-1499 DATLHLGKV
+1499 DATLYLGQVVYHL
-1508 TYRPTALD
+1508 TALD

-1553 TEPAAMATPT
+1553 TEPAAKATPT

-1568 IDKEVYARRIV
+1568 IGKEVYARRIID
-1579 NGNSSLVRLTDER
+1579 GTSSLVRLTDER
-1592 EAVTGEQLVVRYLI
+1592 EAVAGEQLVVRYLV

-1636 SDRTWYGYSR
+1636 ADRTWYAYSR

-1697 GGSLTITRE
+1697 GGSLTIRRSE

>member
-1 MKNNRIHKIIRT
+1 MKRITHTALWT
-13 RMAALLLPSL
+13 RLAALLLPAL
-23 LIGAGVIS
+23 VGAGLLTG
-31 ATGIASHRS
+31 TGIAGHRS
-40 IDKQAMA
+40 IDKVAMA
-47 DEQQIPEEE
+47 EEQKIPEEE
-56 MLSLLDNLSRL
+56 MLSLLDHLSRL
-67 AANAGRAI
+67 AANAGRTI

-107 ERRELWRAT
+107 ERRELWRST
-116 TDLSGLRYQWQVRRW
+116 TDLSGLRYQGQVRRW
-131 RLGVPSEGNGYSLLA
+131 QLRVPSEGNGYSLLA
-146 ELMEQLAEKGFDA
+146 QLMEQLADKGFDA
-159 LRELHLRELDQALR
+159 LRELHLLELGQALKA
-173 VGYSDQALSMLEWEG
+173 GYSDQALSMLEWEAR
-188 KRSEENIYPA
+188 RSEENIYPT

-213 LLDLR
+213 MLDLR
-218 ERISRLLDPLRSEHK
+218 ERSSRLLEPLRSERK

-245 AEYLRIEPSMAG
+245 AEYLRIEPSISG
-257 NPYEKRMKEMGKQ
+257 NPYEKRLREMGKQ
-270 LFGHRPSIGD
+270 LFGHSPSIGD

-285 LHTGEAIVEIEGPT
+285 LHTGEATVEIEGPT

-306 LITGGHKVE
+306 LISGDRRVE
-315 QQIRKGRAKKLASYT
+315 QQIRKGRATKLASYT
-330 APAGKARWISD
+330 VEEGKARWISD

-350 GYYRLA
+350 GYYKLA
-356 LYNEREGVVRQG
+356 LYNDREGVVRQG
-368 NALLDQIDVRQYDRT
+368 NALLDKITVDQYDPI
-383 IYAMDRQDGSPVSG
+383 IYALDRQDGSPVSG
-397 VEVKVFRGDERKRPI
+397 VEVKVFRGDERRRPI

-422 VVVRQT
+422 VVIRQT
-428 PPRGGYLFISAK
+428 PPRGGYLFISVK

-451 IYGEQKWPAGTA
+451 IYGAEKWPAESA
-463 NPKRQAETHF
+463 HPKRQAETHF
-473 YTDRPIYKRGQTV
+473 YTDRPIYRRGQTV

-499 VKAEPNTLQQV
+499 VKAEPNTLQKV
-510 KLVAYRDGVEEVL
+510 KLTALRDGIEEVI

-534 VAEASFTLP
+534 VAEATFTLP
-543 EDERLS
+543 KDEHLS
-549 GFSLST
+549 DFTLDT
-555 AYGDESLQVEEY
+555 PYGDESLRVEDY

-590 IYGRIEDM
+590 IYGRTEDL

-605 RLTLQFDVDGKR
+605 RLTLQYDVDGKR

-675 LSASL
+675 LSANL
-680 LLGGKDILNRL
+680 LLGGKHIFNRL
-691 DLTLSTESQPYQRMR
+691 DLTLSTESQPYQQMR
-706 LGDLSRYQLT
+706 LGDLSRYHLT
-716 ATWIDAKGKQVGEP
+716 ASWIDAKGKQVGEP
-730 IDLPMKGKLKLSLDN
+730 IELPMKGKRKLSLAS
-745 LPSGSYRLRIETTD
+745 LPSGNYRLRIETTD

-772 YLYSPTDDRL
+772 YLYSPNDDRL

-800 GSSHGGTLSLL
+800 GSSRGGTLSLL
-811 MVRERKGSVH
+811 MVRERKGSAH

-829 KLYRLRPTEGT
+829 KLYRLRPMEGT
-840 LSVVLS
+840 LYVVLS

-852 ETFRR
+852 ETSRR

-862 YGEESGDKEKT
+862 YSEESGDKEKT

-922 EASGDEQHWSKI
+922 EASGNEHHWSKI
-934 GGSPILYNAL
+934 GDSPVLYQAL
-944 GGNLYGAVL
+944 DGNLYGAVL
-953 MESAVESAVASP
+953 MESEVASP

-970 QSNVVNDELAV
+970 QSNVVDDEV
-981 VAEGAGSDG
+981 MIVADSAGSDG
-990 QPRLRQNFAETAYFS
+990 QPRLRKNFAETAYFS
-1005 ALLRSDMEGR
+1005 ALLRSDREGQ
-1015 VQLDFKLPDTQTEYI
+1015 VQLDFKLPDTQTEYV

-1036 VPDFEEELLEDHD
+1036 APDFEEELLEDHS
-1049 FRVFAPLSVEL
+1049 FSVFAPLSVEL
-1060 SLPRYMRWGDRLE
+1060 SLPRYLRWGDRLE
-1073 GLARVQNAEES
+1073 GLARVQNAEQS
-1084 PTTIRATVSESQAQL
+1084 PATIRATVTEGQAQL

-1105 VAGGQTGTMPFVVE
+1105 LAGGQTGTMPFVVE
-1119 AKRTDGDSLI
+1119 AKRADGDSLT
-1129 LRATAAGANYTDALE
+1129 LRATAAGAHYADALE

-1202 TYATEPPAEELSLL
+1202 TYATEAPAEELSIL
-1216 EASTKYAVYSRLKA
+1216 EASTKYAVYSRLRT

-1239 RSLSMSRAQL
+1239 RSLSMSRTQL
-1249 RSAIRDR
+1249 RAAIRDR
-1256 ESEPRSSFNRQADPR
+1256 ESEPMSSFNRQADPR

-1295 RILTF
+1295 RILSFT
-1300 IFPTGGFR
+1300 FPTGGFR
-1308 YDAMLPDPSPWLTHV
+1308 YDALLPEPSPWLTHV
-1323 TLERLAFTPTRS
+1323 VLENLAFTPTRS

-1349 LGQLSKER
+1349 QGQLSKER
-1357 SYYKAAMEYRLLTHE
+1357 SYYKAAMEYRLLLHK

-1377 PSFTG
+1377 PTLTG
-1382 EVKKLLEKQVKG
+1382 EVKQLLEKQVKS

-1399 RTASTSYLLNFGE
+1399 RTASTSYLLSFGE

-1437 QSDAELLALTVF
+1437 ESDAELLALTLF
-1449 LHNDQPD
+1449 LHHDQQD

-1468 SLKQGTLWSNPL
+1468 SLKQGTLWRNPM
-1480 TLDAVEP
+1480 TLEAVEP
-1487 LLRTVTPTRFEP
+1487 LLRTVTPTHFAP
-1499 DATLHLGKV
+1499 DATLHLGEV

-1516 KATGHIVLGLPKPET
+1516 KATGHVVLGLPKPET
-1531 KTVIRWEGVTTDF
+1531 ETVIRWEGVTTDF

-1553 TEPAAMATPT
+1553 TEPAAKATPT

-1568 IDKEVYARRIV
+1568 IGKEVYARRIV
-1579 NGNSSLVRLTDER
+1579 DGNSSLVRLTDER
-1592 EAVTGEQLVVRYLI
+1592 EAVAGEQLVVRYLI

-1625 EPGYDFAGYGM
+1625 EPGYDFASYGM

-1646 RETADFIFIDYLPRG
+1646 RETADYIFIDYLQRG

-1697 GGSLTITRE
+1697 GGSLTIRRGE

>member
-1 MKNNRIHKIIRT
+1 MKHNTHTALWT
-13 RMAALLLPSL
+13 RLAALLLPAL
-23 LIGAGVIS
+23 VGAGLLTG
-31 ATGIASHRS
+31 TGIAGHRS
-40 IDKQAMA
+40 IDKVAMA
-47 DEQQIPEEE
+47 EEQKIPEEE
-56 MLSLLDNLSRL
+56 MLSLLDHLSRL
-67 AANAGRAI
+67 AANAGRTI

-86 TLLWSKKRTEEEL
+86 TLLWSKKQTEEEM

-146 ELMEQLAEKGFDA
+146 QLMEQLADKGFDA
-159 LRELHLRELDQALR
+159 LRELHLRELGQALKA
-173 VGYSDQALSMLEWEG
+173 GYSDQALSMLEWEAR
-188 KRSEENIYPA
+188 RSEENIYPD

-213 LLDLR
+213 MLDLR
-218 ERISRLLDPLRSEHK
+218 ERSSRLLDPLRSERK
-233 TEEWLREESKLY
+233 TEEWLREEDKLY
-245 AEYLRIEPSMAG
+245 AEYLRIEPSIPG
-257 NPYEKRMKEMGKQ
+257 NPYEKRLREMGKQ
-270 LFGHRPSIGD
+270 LFGHSPSIGD
-280 LTYID
+280 VTYID
-285 LHTGEAIVEIEGPT
+285 LHTGEATIEIGGPT
-299 RQALDLY
+299 RQTLDLY
-306 LITGGHKVE
+306 LISGDRRVE
-315 QQIRKGRAKKLASYT
+315 QQIRKGRATKLASYT
-330 APAGKARWISD
+330 VEEGKVRWISD

-350 GYYRLA
+350 GYYKLA
-356 LYNEREGVVRQG
+356 LYNDREGVVRQG
-368 NALLDQIDVRQYDRT
+368 NALLDKITVHQYDPI
-383 IYAMDRQDGSPVSG
+383 IYALDRQDGSPVSG
-397 VEVKVFRGDERKRPI
+397 VEVKVFRGDERRRPI

-428 PPRGGYLFISAK
+428 PPRGGYLFISVK

-451 IYGEQKWPAGTA
+451 IYGAQKWPAGTA

-486 KVGIVTVTRKGEV
+486 KVGIVTVTRKGDV
-499 VKAEPNTLQQV
+499 VKAEPNTLQKV
-510 KLVAYRDGVEEVL
+510 KLTALRDGVEEVI

-534 VAEASFTLP
+534 VAEATFTLP
-543 EDERLS
+543 KDEHLTD
-549 GFSLST
+549 FTLET
-555 AYGDESLQVEEY
+555 PYGDESLRVEDY

-590 IYGRIEDM
+590 IYGRTEDL

-605 RLTLQFDVDGKR
+605 RLTLQYDVDGKR

-675 LSASL
+675 LSANL

-706 LGDLSRYQLT
+706 LGDLSRYRLT

-730 IDLPMKGKLKLSLDN
+730 IDLPMKGKRKLSLDN
-745 LPSGSYRLRIETTD
+745 LPSGSYRLKVETTD

-829 KLYRLRPTEGT
+829 KLYRLRPMEGT

-852 ETFRR
+852 ETSRR

-900 SRAGKPLSEVP
+900 SHAGKPLSEVP

-934 GGSPILYNAL
+934 GGSLVLYQAL
-944 GGNLYGAVL
+944 GANLYGAVL
-953 MESAVESAVASP
+953 MESAVASP

-970 QSNVVNDELAV
+970 QSNVVNDEVMV

-1005 ALLRSDMEGR
+1005 ALLRSDREGQ
-1015 VQLDFKLPDTQTEYI
+1015 VQLDFKLPDTQTEYV

-1036 VPDFEEELLEDHD
+1036 APDFEEELLEDHS
-1049 FRVFAPLSVEL
+1049 FSVFAPLSVEL
-1060 SLPRYMRWGDRLE
+1060 SLPRYLRWGDRLE
-1073 GLARVQNAEES
+1073 GLARVQNAEQS
-1084 PTTIRATVSESQAQL
+1084 PATIRATVTEGQAQL

-1119 AKRTDGDSLI
+1119 AKRTDGDSLT
-1129 LRATAAGANYTDALE
+1129 LRATAAGAHYTDALE

-1202 TYATEPPAEELSLL
+1202 TYATEAPAEELSLL
-1216 EASTKYAVYSRLKA
+1216 EASTKYAVYSRLRT
-1230 LIASTPELK
+1230 LIASTPELR
-1239 RSLSMSRAQL
+1239 RSLSMSRTQL
-1249 RSAIRDR
+1249 RAAIRDR

-1295 RILTF
+1295 RILAFT
-1300 IFPTGGFR
+1300 FPTGGFR
-1308 YDAMLPDPSPWLTHV
+1308 YDALLPEPSPWLTHV
-1323 TLERLAFTPTRS
+1323 VLENLAFTPTRS

-1349 LGQLSKER
+1349 QGQLAKER
-1357 SYYKAAMEYRLLTHE
+1357 SYYKAAMEYRLLVHK

-1377 PSFTG
+1377 PSLSG

-1412 YSRAFD
+1412 YSRTFD

-1437 QSDAELLALTVF
+1437 QSDAELLALTLF
-1449 LHNDQPD
+1449 LHHDQQD

-1468 SLKQGTLWSNPL
+1468 SLKQGTLWRNPM
-1480 TLDAVEP
+1480 TLEAVEP
-1487 LLRTVTPTRFEP
+1487 LLRTVTPTRFAP
-1499 DATLHLGKV
+1499 DATLHLGEV

-1516 KATGHIVLGLPKPET
+1516 KATGHVVLGLPEPES
-1531 KTVIRWEGVTTDF
+1531 KMVIRWEGVTTDF

-1553 TEPAAMATPT
+1553 TEPAAKATPT
-1563 GEKLT
+1563 GEKLA
-1568 IDKEVYARRIV
+1568 IGKEVYARRIV
-1579 NGNSSLVRLTDER
+1579 NGTSSLVRLTDER
-1592 EAVTGEQLVVRYLI
+1592 EAVAGEQLVVRYLI

-1646 RETADFIFIDYLPRG
+1646 RETADYIFIDYLQRG

-1697 GGSLTITRE
+1697 GGSLTIRRGE

>member
-1 MKNNRIHKIIRT
+1 MKRITHTALGARL
-13 RMAALLLPSL
+13 AALLLPAL
-23 LIGAGVIS
+23 VGAGLLTG
-31 ATGIASHRS
+31 TGIAGHRS
-40 IDKQAMA
+40 IDKVAMA
-47 DEQQIPEEE
+47 EEQKIPEEE
-56 MLSLLDNLSRL
+56 MLSLLDHLSRL
-67 AANAGRAI
+67 AANAGRTI
-75 EEYDTSDESPD
+75 EEYDTTDESPD

-116 TDLSGLRYQWQVRRW
+116 TDLSGLRYQSQVRRW

-146 ELMEQLAEKGFDA
+146 QLMEQLADKGFDA
-159 LRELHLRELDQALR
+159 LRELHLRELDHALR
-173 VGYSDQALSMLEWEG
+173 AGYSDQALSMLEWEA
-188 KRSEENIYPA
+188 KQSEENIYPT

-213 LLDLR
+213 MLDLR
-218 ERISRLLDPLRSEHK
+218 ERSSRQLIPLEMEYK
-233 TEEWLREESKLY
+233 TEEWIREEGKLY
-245 AEYLRIEPSMAG
+245 AEYLSIEPSIPG
-257 NPYEKRMKEMGKQ
+257 NPYEKRLREMAKQ
-270 LFGHRPSIGD
+270 LFGHSPSISD
-280 LTYID
+280 VTYID
-285 LHTGEAIVEIEGPT
+285 LHTGEATVEIEGPT

-306 LITGGHKVE
+306 LVGGDRRVE
-315 QQIRKGRAKKLASYT
+315 QQIRSGRATKLASYT

-341 KVSLRLPRV
+341 TVSLRLPRV
-350 GYYRLA
+350 GYYKLA
-356 LYNEREGVVRQG
+356 LYNERTGVIRQS
-368 NALLDQIDVRQYDRT
+368 NARLDKITVDQYDQIT
-383 IYAMDRQDGSPVSG
+383 YALDRQDGSPVSG
-397 VEVKVFRGDERKRPI
+397 VEVKVFRGDERRRPI

-428 PPRGGYLFISAK
+428 PPRGGYLLISVK

-451 IYGEQKWPAGTA
+451 IYGEQKCPAGTA

-510 KLVAYRDGVEEVL
+510 ELVAYRDGVREVL

-543 EDERLS
+543 EDEHLS
-549 GFSLST
+549 SFSLST

-590 IYGRIEDM
+590 IYGRTEDL

-605 RLTLQFDVDGKR
+605 RLTLQYDVDGKR

-691 DLTLSTESQPYQRMR
+691 DLTLSTESQPYQRLR
-706 LGDLSRYQLT
+706 LGDLSRYLLT

-730 IDLPMKGKLKLSLDN
+730 IELPMKGKRKLSLAS

-782 QGEVPLFATMTKE
+782 QGDVSLFATMTKE

-811 MVRERKGSVH
+811 MVQEGKGSVH
-821 QFLSVEPG
+821 QFLPVEPG
-829 KLYRLRPTEGT
+829 KLCRLRPMEGT

-852 ETFRR
+852 ETSRR
-857 IELRE
+857 IDLTECSK
-862 YGEESGDKEKT
+862 ESGEKEKT

-886 FVPGA
+886 FVPGG

-922 EASGDEQHWSKI
+922 EASGNEQHWSKI
-934 GGSPILYNAL
+934 GGSPILYQAL

-953 MESAVESAVASP
+953 MDSVMESAVASP

-970 QSNVVNDELAV
+970 QSNVVKDEVMV

-1005 ALLRSDMEGR
+1005 ALLRSDREGQ
-1015 VQLDFKLPDTQTEYI
+1015 VQLDFKLPDTQTEYV

-1036 VPDFEEELLEDHD
+1036 APDFEEELLEDHS
-1049 FRVFAPLSVEL
+1049 FSVFAPLSVEL
-1060 SLPRYMRWGDRLE
+1060 SLPRYLRWGDRLE
-1073 GLARVQNAEES
+1073 GLARVQNAEQS
-1084 PTTIRATVSESQAQL
+1084 PATIRATVTEGQAQL

-1105 VAGGQTGTMPFVVE
+1105 VAGSQTGTMPFVVE
-1119 AKRTDGDSLI
+1119 AKRTDGDSLT
-1129 LRATAAGANYTDALE
+1129 LRATAAGAHYTDALE
-1144 RVIPLRSDLAE
+1144 RVIPLRSDLTE

-1202 TYATEPPAEELSLL
+1202 TYATEAPAEELSLL
-1216 EASTKYAVYSRLKA
+1216 EASTKYAVYSRLRA

-1239 RSLSMSRAQL
+1239 RSLSMSRTQL
-1249 RSAIRDR
+1249 RAAIRDR

-1295 RILTF
+1295 RILAFT
-1300 IFPTGGFR
+1300 FPTGGFR
-1308 YDAMLPDPSPWLTHV
+1308 YDALLPEPSPWLTHV
-1323 TLERLAFTPTRS
+1323 VLENLAFTPTRS
-1335 AKLDDAIDQSLKYL
+1335 AKLDDAIDRSLKYL
-1349 LGQLSKER
+1349 QGQLAKER
-1357 SYYKAAMEYRLLTHE
+1357 SYYKAAMEYRLLVHK

-1377 PSFTG
+1377 PSLTG
-1382 EVKKLLEKQVKG
+1382 EVKELLEKQVKG

-1437 QSDAELLALTVF
+1437 QSDAELLALTLF
-1449 LHNDQPD
+1449 LHHDQQD

-1468 SLKQGTLWSNPL
+1468 SLKQGTLWRNPM
-1480 TLDAVEP
+1480 TLEAVEP
-1487 LLRTVTPTRFEP
+1487 LLRTVTPTRFAP
-1499 DATLHLGKV
+1499 DATLHLGEV
-1508 TYRPTALD
+1508 TYRPTVLD
-1516 KATGHIVLGLPKPET
+1516 KATGHIVLGLTEPES
-1531 KTVIRWEGVTTDF
+1531 KMVIRWEGVTTDF

-1553 TEPAAMATPT
+1553 TEPVAKATPT

-1568 IDKEVYARRIV
+1568 IGKEVYARRII
-1579 NGNSSLVRLTDER
+1579 NGTSSLVRLTDER
-1592 EAVTGEQLVVRYLI
+1592 EAVAGEQLVVRYLI

-1646 RETADFIFIDYLPRG
+1646 RETADYIFIDYLQRG

-1668 ATANVAGHFS
+1668 TTANVAGHFS

-1697 GGSLTITRE
+1697 GGSLTIRRGE

>member
-1 MKNNRIHKIIRT
+1 MKHITHTALWT
-13 RMAALLLPSL
+13 RLAALLLPAL
-23 LIGAGVIS
+23 VGAGLLTG
-31 ATGIASHRS
+31 TGIAGHRS
-40 IDKQAMA
+40 IDKVAMA
-47 DEQQIPEEE
+47 EEQKIPEEE
-56 MLSLLDNLSRL
+56 MLSLLDHLSRL
-67 AANAGRAI
+67 AANAGRTI

-86 TLLWSKKRTEEEL
+86 TLLWSKERAEKEL

-146 ELMEQLAEKGFDA
+146 QLMEQLADKGFDA

-173 VGYSDQALSMLEWEG
+173 AGYSDQALSMLEWEA
-188 KRSEENIYPA
+188 KRSEENIYPT

-213 LLDLR
+213 MLDLR
-218 ERISRLLDPLRSEHK
+218 ERSSRQLIPLEMEYK
-233 TEEWLREESKLY
+233 TEEWIREEGKLY
-245 AEYLRIEPSMAG
+245 AEYLSIEPSIPG
-257 NPYEKRMKEMGKQ
+257 NPYEKRLREMGKQ
-270 LFGHRPSIGD
+270 LFGHSPSISD
-280 LTYID
+280 VTYID
-285 LHTGEAIVEIEGPT
+285 LHTGEATVEIEGPT

-306 LITGGHKVE
+306 LVGGDRRVE
-315 QQIRKGRAKKLASYT
+315 QQIRSGRATKLASYT

-341 KVSLRLPRV
+341 TVSLRLPRV
-350 GYYRLA
+350 GYYKLA

-368 NALLDQIDVRQYDRT
+368 NALLDKITVDQYDQI
-383 IYAMDRQDGSPVSG
+383 IYALDRQDGSPVSG
-397 VEVKVFRGDERKRPI
+397 VEVKVFRGDERRRPI

-428 PPRGGYLFISAK
+428 PPRGGYLFISVK

-451 IYGEQKWPAGTA
+451 IYGGQKWPAGTA

-473 YTDRPIYKRGQTV
+473 YTDRPIYRRGQTV
-486 KVGIVTVTRKGEV
+486 KVGIVTVTREGEV

-510 KLVAYRDGVEEVL
+510 KLTALRDGVEEVI

-534 VAEASFTLP
+534 VAEATFTLP
-543 EDERLS
+543 KDEHLS
-549 GFSLST
+549 GFTLDT
-555 AYGDESLQVEEY
+555 PYGDESLRVEDY

-590 IYGRIEDM
+590 IYGRTEDL
-598 NGHPVAA
+598 NGHPVAT
-605 RLTLQFDVDGKR
+605 RLTLQYDVDGKR

-675 LSASL
+675 LSANL

-691 DLTLSTESQPYQRMR
+691 ALTLSTESQPYQRMR

-730 IDLPMKGKLKLSLDN
+730 IELPMKGKRKLSLDN

-829 KLYRLRPTEGT
+829 KLYRLRPMEGT

-852 ETFRR
+852 ETSAR
-857 IELRE
+857 IDLTE

-922 EASGDEQHWSKI
+922 EASGNEQHWSKI
-934 GGSPILYNAL
+934 GGSPVLYQAL
-944 GGNLYGAVL
+944 DGNLYGAVL
-953 MESAVESAVASP
+953 MESAAASP

-970 QSNVVNDELAV
+970 QSNVVNDEVMV

-1005 ALLRSDMEGR
+1005 ALLRSDREGQ
-1015 VQLDFKLPDTQTEYI
+1015 VQLDFKLPDTQTEYV

-1036 VPDFEEELLEDHD
+1036 APDFEEELLEDHS
-1049 FRVFAPLSVEL
+1049 FSVFAPLSVEL
-1060 SLPRYMRWGDRLE
+1060 SLPRYLRWGDRLE
-1073 GLARVQNAEES
+1073 GLARVQNAEQS
-1084 PTTIRATVSESQAQL
+1084 PATIRATVTEGQAQL
-1099 SEAELS
+1099 SGAELS

-1129 LRATAAGANYTDALE
+1129 LRATAAGAHYTDALE
-1144 RVIPLRSDLAE
+1144 RVIPLRSDLTE
-1155 YTVAVPFSSYKQSQV
+1155 YTVAVPFSSYKQAQV

-1202 TYATEPPAEELSLL
+1202 TYATEAPAEELSLL
-1216 EASTKYAVYSRLKA
+1216 EASTKYAVYSRLRA

-1239 RSLSMSRAQL
+1239 RSLSMSRTQL
-1249 RSAIRDR
+1249 RAAIRDR
-1256 ESEPRSSFNRQADPR
+1256 ESEPRSSFNRQSDPR

-1295 RILTF
+1295 RILAFT
-1300 IFPTGGFR
+1300 FPTGGFR
-1308 YDAMLPDPSPWLTHV
+1308 YDALLPEPSPWLTHV
-1323 TLERLAFTPTRS
+1323 VLENLAFTPTRS

-1349 LGQLSKER
+1349 QGQLSKER
-1357 SYYKAAMEYRLLTHE
+1357 SYYKAAMEYRLLVHK

-1377 PSFTG
+1377 PSLSG
-1382 EVKKLLEKQVKG
+1382 EVKNLLEKQVKG
-1394 ARESY
+1394 ARENY

-1423 SEVRDFIRDRSSYT
+1423 SEVQDFIRDRSSYT
-1437 QSDAELLALTVF
+1437 QSDAELLALTLF
-1449 LHNDQPD
+1449 LHHDQQD

-1468 SLKQGTLWSNPL
+1468 SLKQGTLWRNPM
-1480 TLDAVEP
+1480 TLEAVEP
-1487 LLRTVTPTRFEP
+1487 LLRTVTPTRFTQ
-1499 DATLHLGKV
+1499 DATLHLGEV

-1553 TEPAAMATPT
+1553 TEPAAKATPT

-1568 IDKEVYARRIV
+1568 IGKEVYARRIV
-1579 NGNSSLVRLTDER
+1579 DGTSSLVRLTDER
-1592 EAVTGEQLVVRYLI
+1592 EAVAGEQLVVRYLI
-1606 ETKQDLSLVTIR
+1606 ETKQDLNLVTIR

-1646 RETADFIFIDYLPRG
+1646 RETADYIFIDYLQRG

-1697 GGSLTITRE
+1697 GGSLTIRRGE

>member
-1 MKNNRIHKIIRT
+1 MKHNTHTALGT
-13 RMAALLLPSL
+13 RLAALLLPAL
-23 LIGAGVIS
+23 VGAGLLTG
-31 ATGIASHRS
+31 TGIAGHRS
-40 IDKQAMA
+40 IDKVAMA
-47 DEQQIPEEE
+47 EEQKIPEEE
-56 MLSLLDNLSRL
+56 MLSLLDHLSRL
-67 AANAGRAI
+67 AANAGRTI
-75 EEYDTSDESPD
+75 QEYDTSDESPD
-86 TLLWSKKRTEEEL
+86 TLLWSKERTEKEL

-146 ELMEQLAEKGFDA
+146 QLMEQLADKGFDA
-159 LRELHLRELDQALR
+159 LHELHLRELGQALKA
-173 VGYSDQALSMLEWEG
+173 GYSDQALSMLEWEAR
-188 KRSEENIYPA
+188 RSEENIYPT
-198 YIERFAGRPEQPVVR
+198 YIERFAGSPEQPVVR
-213 LLDLR
+213 MLDLR
-218 ERISRLLDPLRSEHK
+218 DRSSRTLEPLRSERK
-233 TEEWLREESKLY
+233 TEEWLREEGKLY
-245 AEYLRIEPSMAG
+245 AEYLRIEPSIPG
-257 NPYEKRMKEMGKQ
+257 NPYEKRLRKMGKQ
-270 LFGHRPSIGD
+270 LFGHSPSIGD
-280 LTYID
+280 VTYID
-285 LHTGEAIVEIEGPT
+285 LHTGEATVKIEGPT

-306 LITGGHKVE
+306 LISADHKVE
-315 QQIRKGRAKKLASYT
+315 QQIRSGRATKLASYT

-356 LYNEREGVVRQG
+356 LYNEHEGVVRQG
-368 NALLDQIDVRQYDRT
+368 NALLDKITVDQYDPI
-383 IYAMDRQDGSPVSG
+383 IYALDRQDGRPVSG
-397 VEVKVFRGDERKRPI
+397 VEVKVFRGDERRRPI

-428 PPRGGYLFISAK
+428 PPRGGYLFISVK

-451 IYGEQKWPAGTA
+451 IYGAQKWPAGTA

-486 KVGIVTVTRKGEV
+486 KVGIVTVTRKGDV
-499 VKAEPNTLQQV
+499 VMAEPNTLQKV
-510 KLVAYRDGVEEVL
+510 KLTALRDGVEEVI

-534 VAEASFTLP
+534 VAEATFTLP
-543 EDERLS
+543 EDEHLS
-549 GFSLST
+549 DFTLDT
-555 AYGDESLQVEEY
+555 PYGDESLRVEDY

-590 IYGRIEDM
+590 IYGRTEDL

-605 RLTLQFDVDGKR
+605 RLTLQYDVDGKR

-675 LSASL
+675 LSANL
-680 LLGGKDILNRL
+680 LLGGKHIFNRL
-691 DLTLSTESQPYQRMR
+691 DLTLSTESQPYQQMR

-730 IDLPMKGKLKLSLDN
+730 IELPMKGKRKLSLAS

-821 QFLSVEPG
+821 QFLPVEPG
-829 KLYRLRPTEGT
+829 KLYRLRPMEGT

-852 ETFRR
+852 ETSRR

-862 YGEESGDKEKT
+862 YGEESGDKERT

-900 SRAGKPLSEVP
+900 SRSGKPLSEVP

-922 EASGDEQHWSKI
+922 EASGNEQHWSKI
-934 GGSPILYNAL
+934 GDSPVLYQAL

-953 MESAVESAVASP
+953 MESAVASP

-970 QSNVVNDELAV
+970 QSNVVNDEVMV

-1005 ALLRSDMEGR
+1005 ALLRSDREGQ
-1015 VQLDFKLPDTQTEYI
+1015 VQLDFKLPDTQTEYV

-1036 VPDFEEELLEDHD
+1036 APDFKEELLEDHS
-1049 FRVFAPLSVEL
+1049 FSVFAPLSVEL
-1060 SLPRYMRWGDRLE
+1060 SLPRYLRWGDRLE
-1073 GLARVQNAEES
+1073 GLARVQNAEQS
-1084 PTTIRATVSESQAQL
+1084 PATIRATVTEGQAQL

-1119 AKRTDGDSLI
+1119 AKRTDGDSLT
-1129 LRATAAGANYTDALE
+1129 LRVTAAGAHYTDALE

-1202 TYATEPPAEELSLL
+1202 TYATEAPAEELSLL
-1216 EASTKYAVYSRLKA
+1216 EASTKYAVYSRLRT

-1239 RSLSMSRAQL
+1239 RSLSMSRTQL
-1249 RSAIRDR
+1249 RAAIRDR

-1288 LLGGLEK
+1288 LLGRLEK
-1295 RILTF
+1295 RILAFT
-1300 IFPTGGFR
+1300 FPTGGFR
-1308 YDAMLPDPSPWLTHV
+1308 YDALLPEPSPWLTHV
-1323 TLERLAFTPTRS
+1323 VLENLAFTPTRS

-1349 LGQLSKER
+1349 RGQLSKER
-1357 SYYKAAMEYRLLTHE
+1357 SYYKAAMEYRLLVHK

-1377 PSFTG
+1377 PTLTG
-1382 EVKKLLEKQVKG
+1382 EVKQLLEKQVKS

-1399 RTASTSYLLNFGE
+1399 RTASTSYLLSFGE

-1437 QSDAELLALTVF
+1437 ESDAELLALTLF
-1449 LHNDQPD
+1449 LHHDQQD

-1468 SLKQGTLWSNPL
+1468 SLKQGTLWRNPM
-1480 TLDAVEP
+1480 TLEAVEP
-1487 LLRTVTPTRFEP
+1487 LLRTVTPTRFAP

-1531 KTVIRWEGVTTDF
+1531 ETVIRWEGVTTDF

-1553 TEPAAMATPT
+1553 TEPAAKATPT

-1568 IDKEVYARRIV
+1568 IGKEVYARRIID
-1579 NGNSSLVRLTDER
+1579 GTSSLVRLTDER
-1592 EAVTGEQLVVRYLI
+1592 EAVAGEQLVVRYLI

-1646 RETADFIFIDYLPRG
+1646 RETADYIFIDYLQRG

-1668 ATANVAGHFS
+1668 TTANVAGHFS

-1697 GGSLTITRE
+1697 GGSLTIRRGE

>member
-1 MKNNRIHKIIRT
+1 
-13 RMAALLLPSL
+13 MAALLLPSL

-67 AANAGRAI
+67 AANAGRTI

-116 TDLSGLRYQWQVRRW
+116 TDLSGLRYQWQIRRW

-173 VGYSDQALSMLEWEG
+173 AGYSDQALSMLEWEG

-198 YIERFAGRPEQPVVR
+198 YIERFAGHPEQTVVR
-213 LLDLR
+213 MLDLR
-218 ERISRLLDPLRSEHK
+218 ERSSRLLAPLEMDHK

-257 NPYEKRMKEMGKQ
+257 NPYEKRLREMGKQ

-285 LHTGEAIVEIEGPT
+285 LHTGEATVEIEGPT

-306 LITGGHKVE
+306 LITGGRKVE
-315 QQIRKGRAKKLASYT
+315 QQIRKGRATKLASYI

-428 PPRGGYLFISAK
+428 PPRGGYLFVSAK

-463 NPKRQAETHF
+463 NPKKQAETHF

-510 KLVAYRDGVEEVL
+510 KLVAYRDGVQEVL

-534 VAEASFTLP
+534 VAEATFTLP
-543 EDERLS
+543 KDEHLS
-549 GFSLST
+549 GFSLSS

-590 IYGRIEDM
+590 IYGRTEDL

-605 RLTLQFDVDGKR
+605 RLTLQYDVDGKR

-691 DLTLSTESQPYQRMR
+691 DLTLSTESQPYQRLR
-706 LGDLSRYQLT
+706 LGDLSRYKLT
-716 ATWIDAKGKQVGEP
+716 ATWIDAKGRPAGEP
-730 IDLPMKGKLKLSLDN
+730 IDLPMKGKRELSLEN
-745 LPSGSYRLRIETTD
+745 LPSGSYRLKVETTD
-759 YWGQVVTDESDPL
+759 YWGKVVTDVSDPL

-782 QGEVPLFATMTKE
+782 VGEVPLFATMTKE

-800 GSSHGGTLSLL
+800 GSSRGGTLSLL
-811 MVRERKGSVH
+811 MVREKNKSDHR
-821 QFLSVEPG
+821 FLSVEPG

-846 AYYRGE
+846 AYNRGE
-852 ETFRR
+852 ETTAH
-857 IELRE
+857 IDLTE
-862 YGEESGDKEKT
+862 YSEKSGEKEKT

-900 SRAGKPLSEVP
+900 SRSGKPLSEMP

-934 GGSPILYNAL
+934 GGSPVLYQAL

-970 QSNVVNDELAV
+970 QNNVVNDEVAV

-1005 ALLRSDMEGR
+1005 ALLRSDSEGR
-1015 VQLDFKLPDTQTEYI
+1015 VQLDFKLPDTQTEYV

-1036 VPDFEEELLEDHD
+1036 APDFKEELLEDHD

-1060 SLPRYMRWGDRLE
+1060 SLPRYLRWGDRLE
-1073 GLARVQNAEES
+1073 GLARVQNAEQS
-1084 PTTIRATVSESQAQL
+1084 PETIRATVSEGQSQL

-1119 AKRTDGDSLI
+1119 AKRADGDSLT
-1129 LRATAAGANYTDALE
+1129 LRATAAGAHYTDALE

-1170 SLTLPKADLG
+1170 SLTLHKADLG

-1202 TYATEPPAEELSLL
+1202 TYATEAPAEELSLL
-1216 EASTKYAVYSRLKA
+1216 EASTKYAVYSRLRA

-1239 RSLSMSRAQL
+1239 RSLSMSRTQL
-1249 RSAIRDR
+1249 RAAIRDQ

-1295 RILTF
+1295 RILAFT
-1300 IFPTGGFR
+1300 FPTGGFR
-1308 YDAMLPDPSPWLTHV
+1308 YDALLPEPSPWLTHV
-1323 TLERLAFTPTRS
+1323 VLENLAFTPTRS
-1335 AKLDDAIDQSLKYL
+1335 AKLDDAINQSLKYL
-1349 LGQLSKER
+1349 QSELSKER
-1357 SYYKAAMEYRLLTHE
+1357 SYYKAAMEYRLLTHK

-1377 PSFTG
+1377 PSLSG

-1399 RTASTSYLLNFGE
+1399 RMASTSYLLNFGE

-1449 LHNDQPD
+1449 LHRDQPD

-1499 DATLHLGKV
+1499 DATLYFGKV
-1508 TYRPTALD
+1508 TYRPTSLD

-1553 TEPAAMATPT
+1553 TEPAAKATPT

-1568 IDKEVYARRIV
+1568 IGKEVYARRIV
-1579 NGNSSLVRLTDER
+1579 DGTSSLVRLTDER
-1592 EAVTGEQLVVRYLI
+1592 EAVAGEQLVVRYLV
-1606 ETKQDLSLVTIR
+1606 ETNQDLSLVTIR

-1625 EPGYDFAGYGM
+1625 EPGYNFAGYGM

-1646 RETADFIFIDYLPRG
+1646 RETADYIFIDYLQRG

-1697 GGSLTITRE
+1697 GGSLTIRRSE

>member
-1 MKNNRIHKIIRT
+1 MKHNTHTALGT
-13 RMAALLLPSL
+13 RLAALLLPAL
-23 LIGAGVIS
+23 VGAGLLTG
-31 ATGIASHRS
+31 TGIAGHRS
-40 IDKQAMA
+40 IDKVAMA
-47 DEQQIPEEE
+47 EEQKIPEEE
-56 MLSLLDNLSRL
+56 MLSLLDHLSRL
-67 AANAGRAI
+67 AANAGRTI

-86 TLLWSKKRTEEEL
+86 TLLWSKERTEEEL

-107 ERRELWRAT
+107 ERRELWRST
-116 TDLSGLRYQWQVRRW
+116 TDLSGLRYQGQVRRW
-131 RLGVPSEGNGYSLLA
+131 QLRVPSEGNGYSLLA
-146 ELMEQLAEKGFDA
+146 QLMEQLADKGFDA
-159 LRELHLRELDQALR
+159 LRELHLRELGQALKA
-173 VGYSDQALSMLEWEG
+173 GYSDQALSMLEWEAR
-188 KRSEENIYPA
+188 RSEENIYPT

-213 LLDLR
+213 MLDLR
-218 ERISRLLDPLRSEHK
+218 ERSSRLLEPLRSERK

-245 AEYLRIEPSMAG
+245 AEYLRIEPSISG
-257 NPYEKRMKEMGKQ
+257 NPYEKRLREMGKQ
-270 LFGHRPSIGD
+270 LFGHSPSIGD

-285 LHTGEAIVEIEGPT
+285 LHTGEATVEIEGPT

-306 LITGGHKVE
+306 LISGDRRVE
-315 QQIRKGRAKKLASYT
+315 QQIRKGRATKLASYT
-330 APAGKARWISD
+330 VEEGKARWISD

-350 GYYRLA
+350 GYYKLA
-356 LYNEREGVVRQG
+356 LYNDREGVVRQG
-368 NALLDQIDVRQYDRT
+368 NALLDKITVDQYDPI
-383 IYAMDRQDGSPVSG
+383 IYALDRQDGSPVSG
-397 VEVKVFRGDERKRPI
+397 VEVKVFRGDERRRPI

-422 VVVRQT
+422 VVIRQT
-428 PPRGGYLFISAK
+428 PPRGGYLFISVK

-451 IYGEQKWPAGTA
+451 IYGAEKWPAESA
-463 NPKRQAETHF
+463 HPKRQTETHF
-473 YTDRPIYKRGQTV
+473 YTDRPIYRRGQTV

-510 KLVAYRDGVEEVL
+510 KLTALRDGVEEVI

-534 VAEASFTLP
+534 VAEATFTLP
-543 EDERLS
+543 KDEHLTD
-549 GFSLST
+549 FTLDT
-555 AYGDESLQVEEY
+555 PYGDESLRVEDY

-590 IYGRIEDM
+590 IYGRTEDL

-605 RLTLQFDVDGKR
+605 RLTLQYDVDGKR

-675 LSASL
+675 LSANL
-680 LLGGKDILNRL
+680 LLGGKHILNRL
-691 DLTLSTESQPYQRMR
+691 DLTLSTESQPYQRLR

-730 IDLPMKGKLKLSLDN
+730 IELPMKGKRKLSLAS
-745 LPSGSYRLRIETTD
+745 LPSGNYRLRIETTD

-772 YLYSPTDDRL
+772 YLYSPNDDRL

-800 GSSHGGTLSLL
+800 GSSRGGTLSLL
-811 MVRERKGSVH
+811 MVRERKGSAH

-829 KLYRLRPTEGT
+829 KLYRLRPMEGT
-840 LSVVLS
+840 LYVVLS

-852 ETFRR
+852 ETSRR

-862 YGEESGDKEKT
+862 YSEESGDKEKT

-922 EASGDEQHWSKI
+922 EASGNEHHWSKI
-934 GGSPILYNAL
+934 GDSPVLYQAL
-944 GGNLYGAVL
+944 DGNLYGAVL
-953 MESAVESAVASP
+953 MESEVASP

-970 QSNVVNDELAV
+970 QSNVVDDEV
-981 VAEGAGSDG
+981 MIVADSAGSDG
-990 QPRLRQNFAETAYFS
+990 QPRLRKNFAETAYFS
-1005 ALLRSDMEGR
+1005 ALLRSDREGQ
-1015 VQLDFKLPDTQTEYI
+1015 VQLDFKLPDTQTEYV

-1036 VPDFEEELLEDHD
+1036 APDFEEELLEDHS
-1049 FRVFAPLSVEL
+1049 FSVFAPLSVEL
-1060 SLPRYMRWGDRLE
+1060 SLPRYLRWGDRLE
-1073 GLARVQNAEES
+1073 GLARVQNAEQS
-1084 PTTIRATVSESQAQL
+1084 PATIRATVTEGQAQL

-1129 LRATAAGANYTDALE
+1129 LRATAAGAHYTDALE

-1202 TYATEPPAEELSLL
+1202 TYGTEAPAEELSLL
-1216 EASTKYAVYSRLKA
+1216 EASTKYAVYSRLRA

-1239 RSLSMSRAQL
+1239 RSLSMSRTQL
-1249 RSAIRDR
+1249 RAAIRDR

-1295 RILTF
+1295 RILAFT
-1300 IFPTGGFR
+1300 FPTGGFR
-1308 YDAMLPDPSPWLTHV
+1308 YDALLPEPSPWLTHV
-1323 TLERLAFTPTRS
+1323 VLENLAFTPTRS
-1335 AKLDDAIDQSLKYL
+1335 AKLDEAIDQSLKYL
-1349 LGQLSKER
+1349 QGQLYKER
-1357 SYYKAAMEYRLLTHE
+1357 SYYKAAMEYRLLVHK

-1377 PSFTG
+1377 PSLTG

-1437 QSDAELLALTVF
+1437 QSDAELLALTLF
-1449 LHNDQPD
+1449 LHHDQQD

-1468 SLKQGTLWSNPL
+1468 SLKQGTLWRNPM
-1480 TLDAVEP
+1480 TLEAVEP
-1487 LLRTVTPTRFEP
+1487 LLRTVTPTRFAP
-1499 DATLHLGKV
+1499 DATLHLGEV

-1516 KATGHIVLGLPKPET
+1516 KATGHVVLGLPEPET

-1553 TEPAAMATPT
+1553 TEPAAKATST

-1568 IDKEVYARRIV
+1568 IGKEVYARRIV
-1579 NGNSSLVRLTDER
+1579 NGTSSLVRLTDER
-1592 EAVTGEQLVVRYLI
+1592 EAVAGEQLVVRYLI

-1646 RETADFIFIDYLPRG
+1646 RETADYIFIDYLQRG

-1697 GGSLTITRE
+1697 GGSLTIRRGE

>member
-1 MKNNRIHKIIRT
+1 MKRITHTALGT
-13 RMAALLLPSL
+13 RIAALLLPAL
-23 LIGAGVIS
+23 VGAGLLTETVI
-31 ATGIASHRS
+31 AGHRS
-40 IDKQAMA
+40 IDKVAMA
-47 DEQQIPEEE
+47 EEQKIPEEE

-67 AANAGRAI
+67 AANAGRSI

-116 TDLSGLRYQWQVRRW
+116 TDLNGLRYQWQVRRW

-159 LRELHLRELDQALR
+159 LRELHLQELDQALR
-173 VGYSDQALSMLEWEG
+173 VGYSDQALSMLEWEA
-188 KRSEENIYPA
+188 KQSEENIYPA
-198 YIERFAGRPEQPVVR
+198 YIERFAGHPEQTVVR
-213 LLDLR
+213 MLDLR
-218 ERISRLLDPLRSEHK
+218 ERSSRLLAPLEMDHK

-245 AEYLRIEPSMAG
+245 AEYLRIEPSLAG
-257 NPYEKRMKEMGKQ
+257 NPYEKRLREMGKQ

-285 LHTGEAIVEIEGPT
+285 LHTGEATVKIEGPT

-306 LITGGHKVE
+306 LITGGRKVE

-428 PPRGGYLFISAK
+428 PPRGGYLFISVK

-451 IYGEQKWPAGTA
+451 IYGAQKWPAGTA

-486 KVGIVTVTRKGEV
+486 KVGIVTVTRKGDV
-499 VKAEPNTLQQV
+499 VMAEPNTLQKV
-510 KLVAYRDGVEEVL
+510 KLTALRDGVEEVI

-534 VAEASFTLP
+534 VAEATFTLP
-543 EDERLS
+543 KDEHLS
-549 GFSLST
+549 DFTLDT
-555 AYGDESLQVEEY
+555 PYGDESLRVEDY

-590 IYGRIEDM
+590 IYGRTEDL

-605 RLTLQFDVDGKR
+605 RLTLQYDVDGKR

-675 LSASL
+675 LSANL
-680 LLGGKDILNRL
+680 LLGGKHIFNRL

-706 LGDLSRYQLT
+706 LGDLSRYRLT
-716 ATWIDAKGKQVGEP
+716 ATWIDAKGKQVREP
-730 IDLPMKGKLKLSLDN
+730 IELPMKGKRQLSLAS

-829 KLYRLRPTEGT
+829 KLYRIRPMEGT

-852 ETFRR
+852 ETSRR

-922 EASGDEQHWSKI
+922 EASGNEQHWSKI
-934 GGSPILYNAL
+934 GDSPVLYQGL
-944 GGNLYGAVL
+944 GCNLYGAVL
-953 MESAVESAVASP
+953 MESAVASP

-970 QSNVVNDELAV
+970 QSNVVNDEVMV

-990 QPRLRQNFAETAYFS
+990 QPRLRKNFAETAYFT
-1005 ALLRSDMEGR
+1005 ALLRSDKEGR
-1015 VQLDFKLPDTQTEYI
+1015 VQLDFKLPDTQTEYV

-1036 VPDFEEELLEDHD
+1036 APDFKEELLEDHN

-1060 SLPRYMRWGDRLE
+1060 SLPRYLRWGDRLE
-1073 GLARVQNAEES
+1073 GLARVQNAEQS
-1084 PTTIRATVSESQAQL
+1084 HATIRATVTEGQSQL

-1119 AKRTDGDSLI
+1119 AKRADGDSLT
-1129 LRATAAGANYTDALE
+1129 LRATAAGAHYTDALE

-1170 SLTLPKADLG
+1170 SLTLPKADLR

-1202 TYATEPPAEELSLL
+1202 TYATEAPAEELSLL
-1216 EASTKYAVYSRLKA
+1216 EASTKYAVYSRLRA

-1239 RSLSMSRAQL
+1239 RSLSMSRTQL
-1249 RSAIRDR
+1249 RAAIRDQ

-1295 RILTF
+1295 RILAFT
-1300 IFPTGGFR
+1300 FPTGGFR
-1308 YDAMLPDPSPWLTHV
+1308 YDALLPEPSPWLTHV
-1323 TLERLAFTPTRS
+1323 VLENLAFTPTRS

-1349 LGQLSKER
+1349 QSELSKER
-1357 SYYKAAMEYRLLTHE
+1357 SYYKAAMEYRLLTHK

-1377 PSFTG
+1377 PTLPG
-1382 EVKKLLEKQVKG
+1382 EVKKLLERQVKG

-1449 LHNDQPD
+1449 LHNDQQD

-1499 DATLHLGKV
+1499 DATLYFEKV
-1508 TYRPTALD
+1508 TYHPTALD

-1553 TEPAAMATPT
+1553 TEPAAKATPT

-1568 IDKEVYARRIV
+1568 IGKEVYARRIV
-1579 NGNSSLVRLTDER
+1579 DGTSSLVRLTDER
-1592 EAVTGEQLVVRYLI
+1592 EAVAGEQLVVRYLV

-1697 GGSLTITRE
+1697 GGSLTIRRSE

>member
-1 MKNNRIHKIIRT
+1 MKHNTHTALGT
-13 RMAALLLPSL
+13 RLAALLLPAL
-23 LIGAGVIS
+23 VGAGLLTG
-31 ATGIASHRS
+31 TGIAGHRS
-40 IDKQAMA
+40 IDKVAMA
-47 DEQQIPEEE
+47 EEQKIPEEE
-56 MLSLLDNLSRL
+56 MLSLLDHLSQL
-67 AANAGRAI
+67 AANAGRTI

-86 TLLWSKKRTEEEL
+86 TLLWSKERTEEEL

-146 ELMEQLAEKGFDA
+146 QLMEQLADKGFDA
-159 LRELHLRELDQALR
+159 LRELHQRELGQALKA
-173 VGYSDQALSMLEWEG
+173 GYSDQALSMLEWEAR
-188 KRSEENIYPA
+188 RSEENIYPT

-213 LLDLR
+213 MLDLR
-218 ERISRLLDPLRSEHK
+218 ERSSRLLDPLKSAHK
-233 TEEWLREESKLY
+233 TEEWIREEGKLY
-245 AEYLRIEPSMAG
+245 AEYLRIEPSITG
-257 NPYEKRMKEMGKQ
+257 NPYEKRLREMGKQ
-270 LFGHRPSIGD
+270 LFGHSPSIGD
-280 LTYID
+280 VTYID
-285 LHTGEAIVEIEGPT
+285 LHTGEATVEIEGPT

-306 LITGGHKVE
+306 LISGDRRVE
-315 QQIRKGRAKKLASYT
+315 QQIRKGRATKLASYT
-330 APAGKARWISD
+330 VEEGKARWISD

-350 GYYRLA
+350 GYYKLA

-368 NALLDQIDVRQYDRT
+368 NALLDKITVHQYDPI
-383 IYAMDRQDGSPVSG
+383 IYALDRQDGSPVSG
-397 VEVKVFRGDERKRPI
+397 VEVKVFRGDERRRPI

-428 PPRGGYLFISAK
+428 PPRGGYLFISVK

-451 IYGEQKWPAGTA
+451 IYGAQKWPAGPA
-463 NPKRQAETHF
+463 EPKRQAETHF
-473 YTDRPIYKRGQTV
+473 YTDRPIYRRGQTV

-499 VKAEPNTLQQV
+499 VKAEPNTLQKV
-510 KLVAYRDGVEEVL
+510 KLTALRDGVEEVI

-534 VAEASFTLP
+534 VAEATFTLP
-543 EDERLS
+543 EDEHLS
-549 GFSLST
+549 DFTLDT
-555 AYGDESLQVEEY
+555 PYGDESLRVEDY

-590 IYGRIEDM
+590 IYGRTEDL

-605 RLTLQFDVDGKR
+605 RLTLQYDVDGKR

-625 GHFMLETEP
+625 GHFVLETEP
-634 LTKSATGGYYWNHPI
+634 LTKSATGGYYWNHPL

-675 LSASL
+675 LSANL
-680 LLGGKDILNRL
+680 LLGGKHILNRL

-730 IDLPMKGKLKLSLDN
+730 IELPMKGKRNLSLAS

-759 YWGQVVTDESDPL
+759 YWGQVVRDESDPL

-829 KLYRLRPTEGT
+829 KLYRLRPMEGT

-846 AYYRGE
+846 AYNRGE
-852 ETFRR
+852 ETSGR
-857 IELRE
+857 IDLTESS
-862 YGEESGDKEKT
+862 EESGDKEKT

-891 DFSRRFTIV
+891 DFSRRFTIM
-900 SRAGKPLSEVP
+900 SRVGKPLSEVP

-922 EASGDEQHWSKI
+922 EASGNEQHWSKI
-934 GGSPILYNAL
+934 GGSPILYQAL

-953 MESAVESAVASP
+953 MDSVMESAVASP

-970 QSNVVNDELAV
+970 QSNVVKDEVMV

-1005 ALLRSDMEGR
+1005 ALLRSDREGQ
-1015 VQLDFKLPDTQTEYI
+1015 VQLNFKLPDTQTEYV

-1036 VPDFEEELLEDHD
+1036 APNFEEELLEDHS
-1049 FRVFAPLSVEL
+1049 FSVFAPLSVEL
-1060 SLPRYMRWGDRLE
+1060 SLPRYLRWGDRLE
-1073 GLARVQNAEES
+1073 GLARVQNAEQS
-1084 PTTIRATVSESQAQL
+1084 PATIRTTITEGKAQL

-1129 LRATAAGANYTDALE
+1129 LRATAAGAHYTDALE

-1155 YTVAVPFSSYKQSQV
+1155 YTVAVPFSSFKQSQV

-1202 TYATEPPAEELSLL
+1202 TYATEAPAEELSLL
-1216 EASTKYAVYSRLKA
+1216 EASTKYAVYSRLRA
-1230 LIASTPELK
+1230 LIASTPELR
-1239 RSLSMSRAQL
+1239 RSLSMSRTQL
-1249 RSAIRDR
+1249 RAAIRDR

-1288 LLGGLEK
+1288 LLGRLEK
-1295 RILTF
+1295 RILAFT
-1300 IFPTGGFR
+1300 FPTGGFR
-1308 YDAMLPDPSPWLTHV
+1308 YDALLPEPSPWLTHV
-1323 TLERLAFTPTRS
+1323 VLENLAFTPTRS
-1335 AKLDDAIDQSLKYL
+1335 AKLDDTIDRSLKYL
-1349 LGQLSKER
+1349 QGQLAKEQ
-1357 SYYKAAMEYRLLTHE
+1357 SYYKAAMEYRLLTHK

-1377 PSFTG
+1377 PTLTR
-1382 EVKKLLEKQVKG
+1382 EVKQLLEKQVKG

-1437 QSDAELLALTVF
+1437 QSDAELLALTLF
-1449 LHNDQPD
+1449 LHHDQQD

-1468 SLKQGTLWSNPL
+1468 SLKQGTLWRNPMML
-1480 TLDAVEP
+1480 EAVEP
-1487 LLRTVTPTRFEP
+1487 LLRTVTPTRFAP
-1499 DATLHLGKV
+1499 DATLHLGEV

-1516 KATGHIVLGLPKPET
+1516 KATGHIVLGLPEPES
-1531 KTVIRWEGVTTDF
+1531 KMVIRWEGVTTDF

-1553 TEPAAMATPT
+1553 TEPAAKATPT

-1568 IDKEVYARRIV
+1568 IGKEVYARRIID
-1579 NGNSSLVRLTDER
+1579 GTSSLVRLTDER
-1592 EAVTGEQLVVRYLI
+1592 EAVAGEQLVVRYLI

-1646 RETADFIFIDYLPRG
+1646 RETADYIFIDYLQRG

-1697 GGSLTITRE
+1697 GGSLTIRRGE

>member
-67 AANAGRAI
+67 AANAGRSI

-159 LRELHLRELDQALR
+159 LRELHHQELDQALR

-198 YIERFAGRPEQPVVR
+198 YIECFAGRPEQPVVR
-213 LLDLR
+213 MLDLR
-218 ERISRLLDPLRSEHK
+218 ERSSRLLTPLEMEHK
-233 TEEWLREESKLY
+233 TEEWIREESKLY
-245 AEYLRIEPSMAG
+245 AEYLRIEPSLAG
-257 NPYEKRMKEMGKQ
+257 NPYEKRLREMGKQ

-285 LHTGEAIVEIEGPT
+285 LHTGEATVEIEGPT

-306 LITGGHKVE
+306 LITGGRKVE

-330 APAGKARWISD
+330 APAGKVRWISD

-428 PPRGGYLFISAK
+428 PPRGGYLFVSAK
-440 DPRMLEERFFT
+440 DPRMLEERFFV
-451 IYGEQKWPAGTA
+451 IYGEQKWSAGTA
-463 NPKRQAETHF
+463 NPKKQAETHF

-543 EDERLS
+543 KDEHLS

-580 TGYVSGRPMR
+580 TGYVTGRPMR
-590 IYGRIEDM
+590 IYGRTEDL

-605 RLTLQFDVDGKR
+605 RLTLQYDVDGKR

-691 DLTLSTESQPYQRMR
+691 DLTLSTESQPYQRLR
-706 LGDLSRYQLT
+706 LGDLSRYKLT
-716 ATWIDAKGKQVGEP
+716 ATWIDAKGRPAGEP
-730 IDLPMKGKLKLSLDN
+730 IDLPMKGKRELSLEN
-745 LPSGSYRLRIETTD
+745 LPSGSYRLKVETTD
-759 YWGQVVTDESDPL
+759 YWGKVVTDVSEPL

-782 QGEVPLFATMTKE
+782 VGEVPLFATMTKE

-811 MVRERKGSVH
+811 MVQEKNKSDHR
-821 QFLSVEPG
+821 FLSVEPG
-829 KLYRLRPTEGT
+829 KVYRLSPTDGT

-846 AYYRGE
+846 AYNRGE
-852 ETFRR
+852 ETTAR
-857 IELRE
+857 IDLTE
-862 YGEESGDKEKT
+862 YSEKSGEKEKT
-873 HTDGLEMKEGEGR
+873 HTAGLEMKEGEGR
-886 FVPGA
+886 FVPGET
-891 DFSRRFTIV
+891 FSRRFTVV
-900 SRAGKPLSEVP
+900 SRSGKPLSEVP
-911 VLVAVFDKALT
+911 VLVAVFDKALI

-953 MESAVESAVASP
+953 MESAVASP

-1015 VQLDFKLPDTQTEYI
+1015 VQLDFKLPDTQTEYV

-1036 VPDFEEELLEDHD
+1036 APDFKEELLEDHD

-1060 SLPRYMRWGDRLE
+1060 SLPRYLRWGDRLE
-1073 GLARVQNAEES
+1073 GLARVQNAEQS
-1084 PTTIRATVSESQAQL
+1084 PETIRATVTEGQTQL

-1119 AKRTDGDSLI
+1119 AKRADGDSLI
-1129 LRATAAGANYTDALE
+1129 LRATAAGAQYTDALE

-1202 TYATEPPAEELSLL
+1202 TYATEAPAEELSLL
-1216 EASTKYAVYSRLKA
+1216 EASTKYAVYSRLRT

-1239 RSLSMSRAQL
+1239 RSLSMSRTQL
-1249 RSAIRDR
+1249 RAAIRDQ
-1256 ESEPRSSFNRQADPR
+1256 ESEPRSSFNRQADPK

-1288 LLGGLEK
+1288 LLAGLEK
-1295 RILTF
+1295 RILAFT
-1300 IFPTGGFR
+1300 FPTGGFR
-1308 YDAMLPDPSPWLTHV
+1308 YDALLPEPSPWLTHIV
-1323 TLERLAFTPTRS
+1323 LENLAFTPTRS

-1349 LGQLSKER
+1349 QGQLSKER
-1357 SYYKAAMEYRLLTHE
+1357 SYYKAAMEYRLLIHK

-1377 PSFTG
+1377 PSLSG
-1382 EVKKLLEKQVKG
+1382 EVKKLLEKQVKS

-1437 QSDAELLALTVF
+1437 ESDAELLALTLF

-1456 EALSPEVTRFML
+1456 EALSPEVTRFLL

-1499 DATLHLGKV
+1499 DATLYFGKV

-1553 TEPAAMATPT
+1553 TEPAAKATPT
-1563 GEKLT
+1563 GAKLT
-1568 IDKEVYARRIV
+1568 IGKEVYARRIV
-1579 NGNSSLVRLTDER
+1579 DGTSSLVRLTDER
-1592 EAVTGEQLVVRYLI
+1592 EAVAGEQLVVRYLV

-1697 GGSLTITRE
+1697 GGSLTIRRSE

>member
-1 MKNNRIHKIIRT
+1 MKHITHTALWT
-13 RMAALLLPSL
+13 RLAALLLPAL
-23 LIGAGVIS
+23 VGAGLLTG
-31 ATGIASHRS
+31 TGIAGHRS
-40 IDKQAMA
+40 IDKVAMA
-47 DEQQIPEEE
+47 EEQKIPEEE
-56 MLSLLDNLSRL
+56 MLSLLDHLSRL
-67 AANAGRAI
+67 AANAGRTI

-86 TLLWSKKRTEEEL
+86 TLLWSKERTEKEL

-131 RLGVPSEGNGYSLLA
+131 CLGVPSEGNGYSLLA
-146 ELMEQLAEKGFDA
+146 ELMEQLADKGFDA
-159 LRELHLRELDQALR
+159 LRELHLRELGQALKA
-173 VGYSDQALSMLEWEG
+173 GYSDQALSMLEWEAR
-188 KRSEENIYPA
+188 RSEENIYPT

-213 LLDLR
+213 MLDLR
-218 ERISRLLDPLRSEHK
+218 ERSSRLLEPLRSERK
-233 TEEWLREESKLY
+233 TEEWLREEGKLY
-245 AEYLRIEPSMAG
+245 AEYLRIEPSIPG
-257 NPYEKRMKEMGKQ
+257 NPYKKRLREMGKQ
-270 LFGHRPSIGD
+270 LFGYSPSIGD

-285 LHTGEAIVEIEGPT
+285 LHTGEATVEIEGPT
-299 RQALDLY
+299 RQTLDLY
-306 LITGGHKVE
+306 LISSDRKVE
-315 QQIRKGRAKKLASYT
+315 QQIRNGRATKLASYT

-350 GYYRLA
+350 GYYKLA
-356 LYNEREGVVRQG
+356 LYNDREGVVRQG
-368 NALLDQIDVRQYDRT
+368 NALLDKITVHQYDPI
-383 IYAMDRQDGSPVSG
+383 IYALDRQDGSPVSG
-397 VEVKVFRGDERKRPI
+397 VEVKVFRGDERRRPI
-412 ATLYTGEGGE
+412 ATLYTDEGGE

-428 PPRGGYLFISAK
+428 PPRGGYFFISVK

-451 IYGEQKWPAGTA
+451 IYGAQKWPAGTA

-473 YTDRPIYKRGQTV
+473 YTDRPIYKRGQMV

-510 KLVAYRDGVEEVL
+510 KLVALRDGVEEVI

-534 VAEASFTLP
+534 VAEATFTLP
-543 EDERLS
+543 KDEHLS
-549 GFSLST
+549 DFTLDT
-555 AYGDESLQVEEY
+555 PYGDESLRVEDY

-590 IYGRIEDM
+590 IYGRTEDL

-605 RLTLQFDVDGKR
+605 RLTLQYDVDGKR

-657 GDVTDE
+657 GDVADE

-675 LSASL
+675 LSANL
-680 LLGGKDILNRL
+680 LLGGKHRLNRL

-730 IDLPMKGKLKLSLDN
+730 IELPMKGKRKLSLAS

-759 YWGQVVTDESDPL
+759 YWGQVVRDESDPL

-829 KLYRLRPTEGT
+829 KLYRLRPMEGT

-852 ETFRR
+852 ETSAR
-857 IELRE
+857 IDLTE

-886 FVPGA
+886 LVPGA

-922 EASGDEQHWSKI
+922 EASDNEQHWSKI
-934 GGSPILYNAL
+934 GNSPVLYQAL
-944 GGNLYGAVL
+944 DGNLYGAVL
-953 MESAVESAVASP
+953 MESAVASP

-970 QSNVVNDELAV
+970 QSNVVKDEVMV

-1005 ALLRSDMEGR
+1005 ALLRSDREGR
-1015 VQLDFKLPDTQTEYI
+1015 VQLDFKLPDTQTEYV

-1036 VPDFEEELLEDHD
+1036 APDFEEELLEDHS
-1049 FRVFAPLSVEL
+1049 FSVFAPLSVEL
-1060 SLPRYMRWGDRLE
+1060 SLPRYLRWGDRLE
-1073 GLARVQNAEES
+1073 GLARVQNAEQS
-1084 PTTIRATVSESQAQL
+1084 PATIRATVTEGQAQL

-1119 AKRTDGDSLI
+1119 AKRTDGDSLT
-1129 LRATAAGANYTDALE
+1129 LRATAAGAHYTDALE

-1202 TYATEPPAEELSLL
+1202 TYATEAPAEELSLL
-1216 EASTKYAVYSRLKA
+1216 EASTKYAVYSRLRT
-1230 LIASTPELK
+1230 LIASTPELR
-1239 RSLSMSRAQL
+1239 RSLSMSRTQL
-1249 RSAIRDR
+1249 RAAIRDR

-1295 RILTF
+1295 RILAFT
-1300 IFPTGGFR
+1300 FPTGGFR
-1308 YDAMLPDPSPWLTHV
+1308 YDALLPEPSPWLTHV
-1323 TLERLAFTPTRS
+1323 VLENLAFTPTRS

-1349 LGQLSKER
+1349 QGQLSKER
-1357 SYYKAAMEYRLLTHE
+1357 SYYKAAMEYRLLVHK

-1377 PSFTG
+1377 PSLSG

-1437 QSDAELLALTVF
+1437 QSDAELLALTLF
-1449 LHNDQPD
+1449 LHHDQQD

-1468 SLKQGTLWSNPL
+1468 SLKQGTLWRNPM
-1480 TLDAVEP
+1480 TLEAVEP
-1487 LLRTVTPTRFEP
+1487 LLRTVTPTRFAP
-1499 DATLHLGKV
+1499 DATLHLGEV

-1553 TEPAAMATPT
+1553 TEPAAKATPT

-1568 IDKEVYARRIV
+1568 IGKEVYARRIID
-1579 NGNSSLVRLTDER
+1579 GTSSLVRLTDER
-1592 EAVTGEQLVVRYLI
+1592 EAVAGEQLVVRYLI

-1646 RETADFIFIDYLPRG
+1646 RETADYIFIDYLQRG

-1697 GGSLTITRE
+1697 GGSLTIRRGE